1 MSDTFKNQL
10 VNMGTRAAAF
20 QARLRCL
27 HDSHVRLLQNTQPA
41 PSGDDI
47 ANNIKYFVQTLLAVL
62 KDVRTS
68 PHDLIRDPSEDPT
81 RMSAYPNLEYGN
93 LYNALTMLI
102 DVAPCVQCGQIAFGK
117 YLLQG
122 LCCLLPFL
130 DKDLIDNLPYL
141 VSSTM
146 SVLPTALH
154 QDIINALC
162 YYILP
167 FTITRR
173 TADEECQACQAV
185 SSVIMMVLQYSHNP
199 AHHCQLLECLMTLKH
214 NVVKDILCVIAYGT
228 SVSRSSAAKLL
239 FYYWPAFDP
248 NLFDR
253 KVLLSKLTNDMV
265 PFVCQ
270 CDQCPNTGNAEAAK
284 VCFDHGISTSYAAER
299 APPLYLCIECANEIH
314 RKHANLEFGDI
325 LHPMQQVSMVCE
337 NKNCRSTDKA
347 AFSIC
352 FSTECASYNGY
363 HPIRYCA
370 QCHSNRHN
378 SRRGGDHVVHR
389 SLQIIWQMDPEIQM
403 HMVESVISLL
413 REAKP
418 LNFEPGKDGTD
429 PKKNGDNGTPDTISL
444 EERQMLGRYG
454 IWLLV
459 GRCTPTPEM
468 PVEVLGRILS
478 MLFHWFH
485 VTACSYDV
493 GSQIES
499 TIEKLK
505 VEHVC
510 NWLKEIC
517 RLHYNVFISCLL
529 PHPPEY
535 ARVGGHWETL
545 ASRTSH
551 LKEGL
556 QRLICLV
563 PYEVITSEIWDY
575 VMPHWME
582 AITNDVGE
590 KELIELKIVLSK
602 ILDPE
607 MSPLGF
613 DAKTMYNFVA
623 MRFEKTTAKVQQQAL
638 HWLQILTKL
647 GILIPLVQLFAMFGD
662 GVRIMKYGVQHELMR
677 EKEGQTK
684 SPKTPSKEQ
693 KNELGNPPRR
703 SSISP
708 VVEDDSGN
716 TSAISDDEAPTN
728 RHMEFSTDAEHN
740 LTCCILMLDILL
752 KQMELQDVEQHMGI
766 HTSVCENVSR
776 LIKCMVTAARVGL
789 SSHVCSLKVAE
800 CAYCEA
806 SIMWHQLSTKL
817 VQFMAPLNPV
827 RAPDVP
833 IEDIIEEEKSSRKS
847 PPESDKEKSRDRDVS
862 LSMAPLP
869 IPLGPLGGFADILK
883 LDQFFSDD
891 GKIIIMAGPVP
902 VAVPQPEPH
911 SVGGVL
917 VHMPH
922 VCSNNDNGRSVG
934 SIELRKVHATDEIM
948 TATVE
953 TVSEQLDLA
962 SILPADRAI
971 ARSITLSDADVGS
984 ANVSVT
990 KASVIGENGGANGST
1005 AGGAGENGSVSDDEE
1020 DEEDGEDFWHTS
1032 VGKFKFTLEQ
1042 LPQTLQYIH
1051 QLLTEIP
1058 TIKKP
1063 EILYY
1068 ILQCLNV
1075 MALHGDALAKAARE
1089 HRGFF
1094 IWCQENLLIRNL
1106 WELCNA
1112 EHSHICQAGVP
1123 LLLHCIT
1130 LPLGSDVFWRVVQE
1144 AFHDTDWRVR
1154 FTAVERVTVIT
1165 RFMDSTPLR
1174 TEVGLQTA
1182 LATAF
1187 CHLIASMDDINVYV
1201 AQRATL
1207 YIGTIHDTAI
1217 RSLLFCLESQFDLFI
1232 VDRPVVLQSVY
1243 QLHNSLSDRRILT
1256 WEFFL
1261 NRFDTLFVEA
1271 QINLEKCGDISYLR
1285 DLRNS
1290 ENGSEALS
1298 SKILKAREA
1307 LSQSDT
1313 SGSMAKTL
1321 SASFGTK
1328 WPYKRT
1334 MSAPASMIPRQDSKF
1349 VPEKEKIYSR
1359 QISAPILK
1367 RKTSRFGLGQ
1377 FLGSSGNHANV
1388 TSHSY
1393 ASSSH
1398 PPTQHT
1404 RGGHNHSHP
1413 YAHPHSSHATTSSK
1427 HYSSTIASTTQ
1438 PCPVHNPCTTN
1449 TTTTTTSISHSHFFF
1464 SSNSPSTS
1472 TNTFTTHFAHFT
1484 SSNALPPTSQP
1495 QSVATFS
1502 TLASSASHSQS
1513 HQYLVHCV
1521 APTPNQTFIA
1531 HSPMPTL
1538 REAEPPQSSMH
1549 ILSTQKSS
1557 LPPHQSHH
1565 ASYHSHFQKHPSAP
1579 NLLPPPSVTAM
1590 PSPSPATSTNPLLH
1604 CTCDGGGPGGAGI
1617 GGSGSGSGGGGG
1629 GASSNA
1635 PASAHQDGHIHSLG
1649 GINDDNLI
1657 GLLSRITELEES
1669 DRETIHLLVFLLM
1682 QFMSRTDQAFPSED
1696 KPISKTQNIVL
1707 KHLFLLLGHN
1717 QIDKTFHTAPEN
1729 LRASA
1734 VFNAF
1739 LANLPQVLD
1748 QNHLI
1753 GGLILPSIMQIILYA
1768 PNPSNTAADCYQ
1780 NLVFNYSL
1788 WYLEQYPRR
1797 NWMLTILVVLYKYS
1811 YTQPPHS
1818 AYVISA
1824 MRMVMNSL
1832 RNHFHQCRR
1841 IPTTTILDIQGASRS
1856 RDVSQPSL
1864 GTDPDEKDPS
1874 PPASPMFPSEGTSA
1888 ASKSKGQNVAF
1899 TPKLQHAFRKYND
1912 SSLEADETESE
1923 LVAIPESDLSD
1934 STLHGSSA
1942 PGSFDDTVHY
1952 DETPLS
1958 KGDIQR
1964 SRAMRAIEYEE
1975 KTTKPHHKSMI
1986 TTKTGDTY
1994 TTKIRTSGAQEAV
2007 STTVVTTHARHS
2019 LQEGVRMIV
2028 TPLVGTDTAAE
2039 TAIVSPPVDV
2049 HRAITVRNKSL
2060 ENAAAST
2067 SKMFAAIATNHLKAL
2082 GALQDIQTKSSD
2094 SNSKS
2099 LTSSNGNRSTNSST
2113 ESSDKR
2119 QQQQQQPCTSQ
2130 QTQQQHQA
2138 AISKKPIGR
2147 HKTIVECSAGTSSS
2161 STGTDDSRLSA
2172 NHKKPTGKSLKRSDK
2187 AYGSPD
2193 SPLSKMSVMPNP
2205 VDEMDATK
2213 LPAPKSIAALEIPTP
2228 ERLLPIGTHE
2238 SVGGLVERMREGLNL
2253 PDISHLKQDSLDVSE
2268 STKDDVTPS
2277 SRTTSPRRLIK
2288 QVALESPPNAG
2299 IAGQQDLHSSIL
2311 KSVTQ
2316 EVRSATSAAATTSIS
2331 GTHITTK
2338 PEAPKRPR
2346 QKLAPFN
2353 VDASAIP
2360 DVRSRFAGA
2369 WPPPPYQPPEEVDDD
2384 GEESNENGN
2393 GHSSAAAQPNRVSS
2407 RRVGDYTVCDR
2418 CTDCGALIEEYT
2430 DEDIGILIV
2439 ILGTFIHREPAMA
2452 APFLPEILT
2461 LTSRICLTSTHSWQG
2476 ENGPALVCSA
2486 QAVALQFIRCV
2497 LHQLAPNGIFLQVF
2511 QTQVKMKVRHNS
2523 FRSIARALQDF
2534 QELNATHPI
2543 YMVCESLQSKKSLP
2557 IEQLPVI
2564 FRNMA
2569 EYLQC
2574 VPTELTTGPGVWQQ
2588 AMQAMESLLRQVIV
2602 LLPNLDNP
2610 EHLLGIMV
2618 ATLKLNIVPKTLL
2631 DPYSKI
2637 MGFCVQNTNLE
2648 YNSLYELC
2656 TLNMRTFS
2664 KDRDKMLLC
2673 RQLIFEFVQ
2682 ALKFKT
2688 NIPDNNLLMIIGF
2701 VLHDAGGALPPGTIA
2716 GLPETAP
2723 PLTTNAADCMRQYV
2737 NDVIDF
2743 LADFHTLSKIKNFKN
2758 GHVQN
2763 GLGEDTLGGVLKGA
2777 VAQYLALEM
2786 SRGNTRDNKSSS
2798 RYLPWLNNAPSSLQQ
2813 GPKEFT
2819 ECVGHM
2825 RLLSWLLLGSLTH
2838 LALTQRRNEH
2848 HTVPIPLQQVPP
2860 TVPPAAVHYQHHH
2873 QHPSATAPIAM
2884 PVSQESSCHIADHI
2898 QVIFAGFAEQSKTSV
2913 LHMSSLFHAFTL
2925 CQLWTV
2931 YLEHIAR
2938 TSSNAE
2944 GNTMGV
2950 LFEFWAKVTPCI
2962 LQLVSHARP
2971 PKESAGANVGSGGIA
2986 DFTQNPN
2993 AKTPNAK
3000 LSEMVNLHFLSLLEA
3015 LKETNSTILGKLL
3028 PLWSPVLSSQTQLS
3042 DTLHV
3047 RLQNVRDYAP
3057 DYVEQQTH
3065 PSDALLKWLQRLQF
3079 KMGQIELQASTA
3091 TQFYSI

>member
-1 MSDTFKNQL
+1 MTGSFKVQL
-10 VNMGTRAAAF
+10 INMGTRAAAF
-20 QARLRCL
+20 QAKLRAL
-27 HDSHVRLLQNTQPA
+27 HDYHVRLLHNVLPA
-41 PSGDDI
+41 PSGVDI
-47 ANNIKYFVQTLLAVL
+47 ANNIKYFSQTLLTVL

-68 PHDLIRDPSEDPT
+68 PHELIRDPHEDPT

-102 DVAPCVQCGQIAFGK
+102 DVAPCIQYGQIVFGK
-117 YLLQG
+117 ALLQ
-122 LCCLLPFL
+122 CLSCILPFL

-141 VSSTM
+141 VSSTI
-146 SVLPTALH
+146 SVLPPALH
-154 QDIINALC
+154 QDIVNALC

-173 TADEECQACQAV
+173 SSDEQECQACQSV
-185 SSVIMMVLQYSHNP
+185 SSVIMMVLQYSNNP

-214 NVVKDILCVIAYGT
+214 NVVKDILCVVAYGT
-228 SVSRSSAAKLL
+228 AVSRSSAAKLL
-239 FYYWPAFDP
+239 FYYWPAFDA

-253 KVLLSKLTNDMV
+253 KVLLSKLTNDLV
-265 PFVCQ
+265 PFTCQ
-270 CDQCPNTGNAEAAK
+270 REHCPNAGNAEAAK
-284 VCFDHGISTSYAAER
+284 VCYDHSISIAYAPDCP
-299 APPLYLCIECANEIH
+299 PPLYLCIECANEIH
-314 RKHANLEFGDI
+314 REHANLEFGDI

-337 NKNCRSTDKA
+337 NKNCRSNEKS

-352 FSTECASYNGY
+352 FSTECATFNGN
-363 HPIRYCA
+363 HPIRYCS

-389 SLQIIWQMDPEIQM
+389 SLQPAWQMDPEMQM
-403 HMVESVISLL
+403 HMVESVVSLL
-413 REAKP
+413 RESKP
-418 LNFEPGKDGTD
+418 LNFEPGKESSSSEA
-429 PKKNGDNGTPDTISL
+429 KKNGSAATADNISR
-444 EERQMLGRYG
+444 EERQRLGRYG

-459 GRCTPTPEM
+459 GRCTPTADT

-485 VTACSYDV
+485 VTAYSYDAAGQV
-493 GSQIES
+493 ES

-505 VEHVC
+505 VDHVC

-517 RLHYNVFISCLL
+517 RIHYNVFIACLL

-551 LKEGL
+551 LKEGM

-582 AITNDVGE
+582 AITNDVAE
-590 KELIELKIVLSK
+590 KELNELKIVLSK

-613 DAKTMYNFVA
+613 DGKTMYNFVA
-623 MRFEKTTAKVQQQAL
+623 IRFEKTTAKVQQQAL

-647 GILIPLVQLFAMFGD
+647 EILIPLVQLFAMFGD
-662 GVRIMKYGVQHELMR
+662 GVRIMKYGIQHELMR
-677 EKEGQTK
+677 EKDAAQLQLPKAPKVPCKETK
-684 SPKTPSKEQ
+684 AEMA
-693 KNELGNPPRR
+693 NPPRR

-728 RHMEFSTDAEHN
+728 RHTEFSTDAEHN

-789 SSHVCSLKVAE
+789 SSHVCALKVAE

-806 SIMWHQLSTKL
+806 SIMWHQLATKL

-827 RAPDVP
+827 RPPDVP

-847 PPESDKEKSRDRDVS
+847 PPESDKEKTRDVS

-869 IPLGPLGGFADILK
+869 IPLGPLGGFADIFK

-922 VCSNNDNGRSVG
+922 VCSNNENGHSVD
-934 SIELRKVHATDEIM
+934 SNELRKVHATDEIM

-962 SILPADRAI
+962 SILPTDRAI

-990 KASVIGENGGANGST
+990 KASVMGENGANGST
-1005 AGGAGENGSVSDDEE
+1005 ACGGENGSGSDE
-1020 DEEDGEDFWHTS
+1020 DEEEEDSDDFWHTS
-1032 VGKFKFTLEQ
+1032 VGKFKFTLDT
-1042 LPQTLQYIH
+1042 LPQPLQYIH

-1068 ILQCLNV
+1068 VLQCLNT
-1075 MALHGDALAKAARE
+1075 MALHGDALAKAAKE
-1089 HRGFF
+1089 QRGFF
-1094 IWCQENLLIRNL
+1094 IWCQENLLIKNL

-1112 EHSHICQAGVP
+1112 EHSHICQVGVP

-1174 TEVGLQTA
+1174 SEVGLQTA

-1243 QLHNSLSDRRILT
+1243 QLHNSLSDRKLLG
-1256 WEFFL
+1256 WDFFL

-1290 ENGSEALS
+1290 DNGSEALS
-1298 SKILKAREA
+1298 AKILKAREA

-1334 MSAPASMIPRQDSKF
+1334 MSAPASMAPRQDSKF

-1359 QISAPILK
+1359 QVSAPILK
-1367 RKTSRFGLGQ
+1367 RKTSRFGL
-1377 FLGSSGNHANV
+1377 
-1388 TSHSY
+1388 
-1393 ASSSH
+1393 
-1398 PPTQHT
+1398 
-1404 RGGHNHSHP
+1404 
-1413 YAHPHSSHATTSSK
+1413 
-1427 HYSSTIASTTQ
+1427 
-1438 PCPVHNPCTTN
+1438 
-1449 TTTTTTSISHSHFFF
+1449 
-1464 SSNSPSTS
+1464 
-1472 TNTFTTHFAHFT
+1472 
-1484 SSNALPPTSQP
+1484 
-1495 QSVATFS
+1495 
-1502 TLASSASHSQS
+1502 
-1513 HQYLVHCV
+1513 
-1521 APTPNQTFIA
+1521 
-1531 HSPMPTL
+1531 
-1538 REAEPPQSSMH
+1538 
-1549 ILSTQKSS
+1549 
-1557 LPPHQSHH
+1557 
-1565 ASYHSHFQKHPSAP
+1565 
-1579 NLLPPPSVTAM
+1579 
-1590 PSPSPATSTNPLLH
+1590 
-1604 CTCDGGGPGGAGI
+1604 
-1617 GGSGSGSGGGGG
+1617 
-1629 GASSNA
+1629 
-1635 PASAHQDGHIHSLG
+1635 DGHIHSLG
-1649 GINDDNLI
+1649 GLNDENLI

-1669 DRETIHLLVFLLM
+1669 DRETIHLLVFMLM

-1696 KPISKTQNIVL
+1696 KPVTRTQNIVL

-1717 QIDKTFHTAPEN
+1717 QIDKTFHTTPES
-1729 LRASA
+1729 LRVSA

-1753 GGLILPSIMQIILYA
+1753 GGLILPSVMQIILYA
-1768 PNPSNTAADCYQ
+1768 PYPTNTSGESYQ
-1780 NLVFNYSL
+1780 NIVFNYSL
-1788 WYLEQYPRR
+1788 WHLEQYPRR
-1797 NWMLTILVVLYKYS
+1797 NWLFTLLVVLYKYS
-1811 YTQPPHS
+1811 YTQPPLS
-1818 AYVISA
+1818 GYIISGI
-1824 MRMVMNSL
+1824 RMIMNSL
-1832 RNHFHQCRR
+1832 RGHFHQCRR
-1841 IPTTTILDIQGASRS
+1841 IPTTTILDIQGVGGAARS

-1864 GTDPDEKDPS
+1864 GTDPDDKEAS
-1874 PPASPMFPSEGTSA
+1874 PPVSPMFPSEATSA
-1888 ASKSKGQNVAF
+1888 ASKSKGNVAF

-1912 SSLEADETESE
+1912 SSLDADETESE

-1934 STLHGSSA
+1934 STLHGSA
-1942 PGSFDDTVHY
+1942 PGSFDDTIHFEDVMP
-1952 DETPLS
+1952 TRKRL
-1958 KGDIQR
+1958 
-1964 SRAMRAIEYEE
+1964 EYTEE
-1975 KTTKPHHKSMI
+1975 KSTKSHKSMI
-1986 TTKTGDTY
+1986 TTKVGDTY
-1994 TTKIRTSGAQEAV
+1994 TTKIKATTTSE
-2007 STTVVTTHARHS
+2007 TLVTTRHS

-2028 TPLVGTDTAAE
+2028 TPLVAAETTE

-2049 HRAITVRNKSL
+2049 HRAVTVRNKSL

-2082 GALQDIQTKSSD
+2082 GALQDVPGTADRKPGSSSGSGSRSVNGNATAAPAPTAAPTKS
-2094 SNSKS
+2094 
-2099 LTSSNGNRSTNSST
+2099 
-2113 ESSDKR
+2113 
-2119 QQQQQQPCTSQ
+2119 
-2130 QTQQQHQA
+2130 
-2138 AISKKPIGR
+2138 IGR

-2161 STGTDDSRLSA
+2161 SMDDSR
-2172 NHKKPTGKSLKRSDK
+2172 HQKKSQTKSLKRTDK
-2187 AYGSPD
+2187 NYGSPD

-2205 VDEMDATK
+2205 RDEMDAAMQG
-2213 LPAPKSIAALEIPTP
+2213 LPPPKNIAALEIPTP
-2228 ERLLPIGTHE
+2228 ERLLPIGTQDT
-2238 SVGGLVERMREGLNL
+2238 VAALVERVREGLNL

-2277 SRTTSPRRLIK
+2277 SRTNSPRRLIK
-2288 QVALESPPNAG
+2288 QVALESPPNPNAPSTS
-2299 IAGQQDLHSSIL
+2299 QQPTQPPADLHTSIL
-2311 KSVTQ
+2311 KNVQQ
-2316 EVRSATSAAATTSIS
+2316 ELKQSAGGAPAGGAAGGGLTSSNSI
-2331 GTHITTK
+2331 
-2338 PEAPKRPR
+2338 KRPR

-2353 VDASAIP
+2353 VDTNAIP
-2360 DVRSRFAGA
+2360 DIRSRFAGS
-2369 WPPPPYQPPEEVDDD
+2369 WPPPPFQPAEPDPDDEGDD
-2384 GEESNENGN
+2384 GVGEATN
-2393 GHSSAAAQPNRVSS
+2393 GHGTSHGTAHVPRGSA
-2407 RRVGDYTVCDR
+2407 RRVGDYTIVER
-2418 CTDCGALIEEYT
+2418 CSDCGAHIEEYT
-2430 DEDIGILIV
+2430 DEEIGIFIV
-2439 ILGTFIHREPAMA
+2439 ILGAFIHREPAMA

-2461 LTSRICLTSTHSWQG
+2461 MTSRICLSSTHSWQG
-2476 ENGPALVCSA
+2476 ENGPPLACSA

-2511 QTQVKMKVRHNS
+2511 QTQMKMKIRHNH
-2523 FRSIARALQDF
+2523 FRSIAKALQDF
-2534 QELNATHPI
+2534 QDLNATSPI
-2543 YMVCESLQSKKSLP
+2543 YMVCESLTSKKALP
-2557 IEQLPVI
+2557 VDQLPVI

-2569 EYLQC
+2569 EYLNLQC
-2574 VPTELTTGPGVWQQ
+2574 VPAEAGVGLAMWSQ

-2602 LLPNLDNP
+2602 IMPSLTNAEYMLD
-2610 EHLLGIMV
+2610 IIA
-2618 ATLKLNIVPKTLL
+2618 ATLRLNCVPKTLL

-2637 MGFCVQNTNLE
+2637 MAYCVQHTNLE
-2648 YNSLYELC
+2648 YQTVYELC
-2656 TLNMRTFS
+2656 TLNTRSFS
-2664 KDRDKMLLC
+2664 KDRDKNLLC
-2673 RQLIFEFVQ
+2673 RQMIFEFVQ
-2682 ALKFKT
+2682 ALKFKS
-2688 NIPDNNLLMIIGF
+2688 NIPDHNLLVIIGV
-2701 VLHDAGGALPPGTIA
+2701 VLLDAGGTLPPGS
-2716 GLPETAP
+2716 AP
-2723 PLTTNAADCMRQYV
+2723 GMPDAAPMLTTNSADCLRQYI

-2743 LADFHTLSKIKNFKN
+2743 LADFHTLSKIKHLKN
-2758 GHVQN
+2758 GQTSN

-2786 SRGNTRDNKSSS
+2786 SRGNSRDNRAVS

-2838 LALTQRRNEH
+2838 MVLMQRRQET
-2848 HTVPIPLQQVPP
+2848 HTIPTPP
-2860 TVPPAAVHYQHHH
+2860 PNPPPGQGQAPAASVHYQH
-2873 QHPSATAPIAM
+2873 QGVTYSQ
-2884 PVSQESSCHIADHI
+2884 PVPQEASCHIADHI

-2931 YLEHIAR
+2931 YLEQMAHNT
-2938 TSSNAE
+2938 TSNVE
-2944 GNTMGV
+2944 GGTLGV

-2962 LQLVSHARP
+2962 LQLVSHAKP
-2971 PKESAGANVGSGGIA
+2971 TINKDQPQSSVDFQTQSANS
-2986 DFTQNPN
+2986 
-2993 AKTPNAK
+2993 K

-3015 LKETNSTILGKLL
+3015 LKDTNSTVLGKLL
-3028 PLWSPVLSSQTQLS
+3028 PMWSPVLSSQTQLS

-3047 RLQNVRDYAP
+3047 RLQNVRDCAP
-3057 DYVEQQTH
+3057 DYEEQQAFR
-3065 PSDALLKWLQRLQF
+3065 SEALLKWLQRLQF

>member
-1 MSDTFKNQL
+1 MTGSFKVQL
-10 VNMGTRAAAF
+10 INMGTRAAAF
-20 QARLRCL
+20 QAKLRCL
-27 HDSHVRLLQNTQPA
+27 HEYHVRLLHNILPA
-41 PSGDDI
+41 PSGVDI
-47 ANNIKYFVQTLLAVL
+47 ANNIKYFSQTLLTVL

-93 LYNALTMLI
+93 LYNALTILI
-102 DVAPCVQCGQIAFGK
+102 DVAPCIQYGQIVFGK
-117 YLLQG
+117 ALLQC
-122 LCCLLPFL
+122 LCCILPFL

-141 VSSTM
+141 ASSTI
-146 SVLPTALH
+146 SVLPPALY
-154 QDIINALC
+154 QDIVNALC

-167 FTITRR
+167 FTITRKN
-173 TADEECQACQAV
+173 ADEQESQACQSV
-185 SSVIMMVLQYSHNP
+185 SSVIMMILQYSNNP

-214 NVVKDILCVIAYGT
+214 NVVKDILCVTAYGT
-228 SVSRSSAAKLL
+228 SAARFAAAKLL

-253 KVLLSKLTNDMV
+253 KVLLSKLTNDLV

-270 CDQCPNTGNAEAAK
+270 REHCPNSGNAEAGK
-284 VCFDHGISTSYAAER
+284 VCFDHSISITYAPDCP
-299 APPLYLCIECANEIH
+299 PPLYLCIECANEIH
-314 RKHANLEFGDI
+314 REHANLTFGDI

-337 NKNCRSTDKA
+337 NKNCRSTEKS

-352 FSTECASYNGY
+352 FSTECASYNGN

-378 SRRGGDHVVHR
+378 SRRGIDHVVHR
-389 SLQIIWQMDPEIQM
+389 SLPPAWQMDAEMQM
-403 HMVESVISLL
+403 HMVECVISLL

-418 LNFEPGKDGTD
+418 LNFEPGKESAEM
-429 PKKNGDNGTPDTISL
+429 KKNGSSGSTAGTAYAPNGLVPDNISP
-444 EERQMLGRYG
+444 EERQQLGRYG

-459 GRCTPTPEM
+459 GRCSPTADT
-468 PVEVLGRILS
+468 PVEILGRILS

-485 VTACSYDV
+485 VTAYSYDA
-493 GSQIES
+493 GQIES

-505 VEHVC
+505 TDHVVG
-510 NWLKEIC
+510 WLKEIC
-517 RLHYNVFISCLL
+517 RIHYNVFISCLL

-582 AITNDVGE
+582 AITNDVAE
-590 KELIELKIVLSK
+590 KELNDLKIVLSK

-623 MRFEKTTAKVQQQAL
+623 IRFEKTTAKVQQQAL
-638 HWLQILTKL
+638 HWLQILSKL
-647 GILIPLVQLFAMFGD
+647 GILIPLNQLFAMFED
-662 GVRIMKYGVQHELMR
+662 GVRIMKYGIQQELMR
-677 EKEGQTK
+677 EKECKGAAKTA
-684 SPKTPSKEQ
+684 PKDGKTDV
-693 KNELGNPPRR
+693 NNPPRR

-728 RHMEFSTDAEHN
+728 RHTEFSTDAEHN

-752 KQMELQDVEQHMGI
+752 KQMELQDIEQHMGI
-766 HTSVCENVSR
+766 YTSVCENVSR
-776 LIKCMVTAARVGL
+776 LLKCMVTAARVGL
-789 SSHVCSLKVAE
+789 SSHVCSLKE

-806 SIMWHQLSTKL
+806 SIMWHQLSTKI
-817 VQFMAPLNPV
+817 VQFMAPLNPS
-827 RAPDVP
+827 RPPDLP
-833 IEDIIEEEKSSRKS
+833 LEDIIEEEKSSRKS
-847 PPESDKEKSRDRDVS
+847 PPEGDKEKTRERDVS

-869 IPLGPLGGFADILK
+869 IPLGPLGGFSAHAPY
-883 LDQFFSDD
+883 FTDD

-922 VCSNNDNGRSVG
+922 VCSNNSNGQTIET
-934 SIELRKVHATDEIM
+934 IELRKVQATDEIM

-962 SILPADRAI
+962 SLLPADRAV

-990 KASVIGENGGANGST
+990 KASVIGENGVNGST
-1005 AGGAGENGSVSDDEE
+1005 GGACVDNASLSDEDEE
-1020 DEEDGEDFWHTS
+1020 DEDGDDFWHTS
-1032 VGKFKFTLEQ
+1032 VGKFKFALDQ
-1042 LPQTLQYIH
+1042 LPQPLQYIH

-1063 EILYY
+1063 DILYY

-1075 MALHGDALAKAARE
+1075 MALHGDALSKAAKE

-1094 IWCQENLLIRNL
+1094 IWCQENLLIKNL
-1106 WELCNA
+1106 WDLCNA
-1112 EHSHICQAGVP
+1112 EQSHICQVCVP

-1165 RFMDSTPLR
+1165 RFMDSIPLR

-1243 QLHNSLSDRRILT
+1243 QLHNSLSDRKVLT

-1271 QINLEKCGDISYLR
+1271 QITLEKGGDIAYLR

-1313 SGSMAKTL
+1313 TTGSMAKTL

-1334 MSAPASMIPRQDSKF
+1334 LSAPASMVPRQDSKF
-1349 VPEKEKIYSR
+1349 GEYWKRKIYCFTLFFDLRQITYQYGLYIYINIFFFFLVPDKEKIYSR

-1367 RKTSRFGLGQ
+1367 RKTSRFGL
-1377 FLGSSGNHANV
+1377 
-1388 TSHSY
+1388 
-1393 ASSSH
+1393 
-1398 PPTQHT
+1398 
-1404 RGGHNHSHP
+1404 
-1413 YAHPHSSHATTSSK
+1413 
-1427 HYSSTIASTTQ
+1427 
-1438 PCPVHNPCTTN
+1438 
-1449 TTTTTTSISHSHFFF
+1449 
-1464 SSNSPSTS
+1464 
-1472 TNTFTTHFAHFT
+1472 
-1484 SSNALPPTSQP
+1484 
-1495 QSVATFS
+1495 
-1502 TLASSASHSQS
+1502 
-1513 HQYLVHCV
+1513 
-1521 APTPNQTFIA
+1521 
-1531 HSPMPTL
+1531 
-1538 REAEPPQSSMH
+1538 
-1549 ILSTQKSS
+1549 
-1557 LPPHQSHH
+1557 
-1565 ASYHSHFQKHPSAP
+1565 
-1579 NLLPPPSVTAM
+1579 
-1590 PSPSPATSTNPLLH
+1590 
-1604 CTCDGGGPGGAGI
+1604 
-1617 GGSGSGSGGGGG
+1617 
-1629 GASSNA
+1629 
-1635 PASAHQDGHIHSLG
+1635 DGHIHSLG
-1649 GINDDNLI
+1649 GLNDDNI
-1657 GLLSRITELEES
+1657 MGLLSRITELEES

-1696 KPISKTQNIVL
+1696 KPISKTQSIVL

-1717 QIDKTFHTAPEN
+1717 QLDKTFHATAEC

-1753 GGLILPSIMQIILYA
+1753 GGHILPTVMQVILYA
-1768 PNPSNTAADCYQ
+1768 PNPHNLTGDAYQ
-1780 NLVFNYSL
+1780 KQVFNYSL
-1788 WYLEQYPRR
+1788 WHLEQYPRR
-1797 NWMLTILVVLYKYS
+1797 NWIFTMLVILYKYS
-1811 YTQPPHS
+1811 YTQPPQSSYTNS
-1818 AYVISA
+1818 AIRV
-1824 MRMVMNSL
+1824 VMNSL

-1841 IPTTTILDIQGASRS
+1841 IPTTILDIPGTTRS

-1864 GTDPDEKDPS
+1864 GTDPDDKEQS
-1874 PPASPMFPSEGTSA
+1874 PPASPMFPSEGTSG
-1888 ASKSKGQNVAF
+1888 ASKGKGQNVAF
-1899 TPKLQHAFRKYND
+1899 TPKLQHAFRKYTD
-1912 SSLEADETESE
+1912 SSLDADETESE

-1934 STLHGSSA
+1934 STLQGSSA
-1942 PGSFDDTVHY
+1942 PGSFDDTMH
-1952 DETPLS
+1952 L
-1958 KGDIQR
+1958 
-1964 SRAMRAIEYEE
+1964 EE
-1975 KTTKPHHKSMI
+1975 ITTTKVEVLKQRKTSELHDEKSSKTLKSMI

-1994 TTKIRTSGAQEAV
+1994 TTKIKATAADTV
-2007 STTVVTTHARHS
+2007 STTIVTTHSRHS

-2028 TPLVGTDTAAE
+2028 TPLVARETTE
-2039 TAIVSPPVDV
+2039 TAIISPPVDV
-2049 HRAITVRNKSL
+2049 HRAITVRNKTFSDSG
-2060 ENAAAST
+2060 ATST

-2082 GALQDIQTKSSD
+2082 GTLQDTQFKVVDAKGSQA
-2094 SNSKS
+2094 
-2099 LTSSNGNRSTNSST
+2099 SSNGSRSTNGSS
-2113 ESSDKR
+2113 EGSEKR
-2119 QQQQQQPCTSQ
+2119 GAAKAKMIE
-2130 QTQQQHQA
+2130 TQQSLVSA
-2138 AISKKPIGR
+2138 RKVMGR
-2147 HKTIVECSAGTSSS
+2147 QKTIVECNASSS
-2161 STGTDDSRLSA
+2161 SPGTDDSRLSA
-2172 NHKKPTGKSLKRSDK
+2172 NHKTKPQSKTLKRSEK

-2193 SPLSKMSVMPNP
+2193 SPLSKMNVMPNP
-2205 VDEMDATK
+2205 TDELDSSC
-2213 LPAPKSIAALEIPTP
+2213 LPTPKSITSLEIPTP
-2228 ERLLPIGTHE
+2228 ERLLPIGPQQ
-2238 SVGGLVERMREGLNL
+2238 SVTAIVERVREGLHL
-2253 PDISHLKQDSLDVSE
+2253 PDISHLKQDSLDASE
-2268 STKDDVTPS
+2268 SMKDDVTS
-2277 SRTTSPRRLIK
+2277 NSCTNSPRRLIK
-2288 QVALESPPNAG
+2288 QVALEESLICGGNNMNKEETTDHHTSLLKTMKLKVRMNSNSGDGENVVAG
-2299 IAGQQDLHSSIL
+2299 PAQMPTSSHT
-2311 KSVTQ
+2311 KSD
-2316 EVRSATSAAATTSIS
+2316 SS
-2331 GTHITTK
+2331 
-2338 PEAPKRPR
+2338 KRPR
-2346 QKLAPFN
+2346 QKMAPFN
-2353 VDASAIP
+2353 MDMNILP
-2360 DVRSRFAGA
+2360 DMRSRYAGSF
-2369 WPPPPYQPPEEVDDD
+2369 PPPPYQSPDEQFDELED
-2384 GEESNENGN
+2384 GQENGGTQQS
-2393 GHSSAAAQPNRVSS
+2393 GHQPNRVST
-2407 RRVGDYTVCDR
+2407 RRVGDYAVCER
-2418 CTDCGALIEEYT
+2418 CSECGALIEEYT
-2430 DEDIGILIV
+2430 DEEVGLLIV

-2461 LTSRICLTSTHSWQG
+2461 ITAKISSTSTFAWQG
-2476 ENGPALVCSA
+2476 ENGPPLVCSA
-2486 QAVALQFIRCV
+2486 QAVALQFLRCV
-2497 LHQLAPNGIFLQVF
+2497 LHQLTPNGIFLQIL
-2511 QTQVKMKVRHNS
+2511 QTDVIKKIRRNT
-2523 FRSIARALQDF
+2523 FRSIVKALQDF
-2534 QELNATHPI
+2534 QELNASSPV
-2543 YMVCESLQSKKSLP
+2543 YMVCEALQAKKSLP
-2557 IEQLPVI
+2557 LELLPVI

-2574 VPTELTTGPGVWQQ
+2574 IPVDSNISPAAWIQATTSL
-2588 AMQAMESLLRQVIV
+2588 ENLLRQVLV
-2602 LLPNLDNP
+2602 HLPTVTNHENLLSL
-2610 EHLLGIMV
+2610 IV
-2618 ATLKLNIVPKTLL
+2618 ATLRLNCVPKTLL

-2637 MGFCVQNTNLE
+2637 LAYCVQHTNLE
-2648 YNSLYELC
+2648 YHVLYDIC
-2656 TLNMRTFS
+2656 IYGRSFS
-2664 KDRDKMLLC
+2664 RDRDKQYLC
-2673 RQLIFEFVQ
+2673 RQLIFEFIQ
-2682 ALKFKT
+2682 ALKFKIS
-2688 NIPDNNLLMIIGF
+2688 IPDHNLLMIIGF
-2701 VLHDAGGALPPGTIA
+2701 VLLDAGCAFPPGTLQGIPD
-2716 GLPETAP
+2716 LPPA
-2723 PLTTNAADCMRQYV
+2723 LTTNAAECLRQYI

-2743 LADFHTLSKIKNFKN
+2743 LADFHTLNKIKNFKN
-2758 GHVQN
+2758 SQTQN
-2763 GLGEDTLGGVLKGA
+2763 GLSEDTLGGVLKGA
-2777 VAQYLALEM
+2777 VSQYLAMEM
-2786 SRGNTRDNKSSS
+2786 SRGNSRDNKAVA
-2798 RYLPWLNNAPSSLQQ
+2798 RYLPWLYNAPSSLQQ

-2838 LALTQRRNEH
+2838 MALMQRRSTVH
-2848 HTVPIPLQQVPP
+2848 IAGVTPAHTTGNSALLHNQPYQPVPQD
-2860 TVPPAAVHYQHHH
+2860 A
-2873 QHPSATAPIAM
+2873 
-2884 PVSQESSCHIADHI
+2884 SCHIADHI
-2898 QVIFAGFAEQSKTSV
+2898 QVIFAGFAEQSKASV

-2931 YLEHIAR
+2931 YLEQIAHA
-2938 TSSNAE
+2938 SNNSE

-2962 LQLVSHARP
+2962 LQLVSHSKP
-2971 PKESAGANVGSGGIA
+2971 PKDTTGEFS
-2986 DFTQNPN
+2986 QNS
-2993 AKTPNAK
+2993 NAK

-3015 LKETNSTILGKLL
+3015 LRETNSTVLSKLL

-3057 DYVEQQTH
+3057 DYQEQQTQQ
-3065 PSDALLKWLQRLQF
+3065 SRILLRWLQRLQF

>member
-1 MSDTFKNQL
+1 MTGSFKVQL
-10 VNMGTRAAAF
+10 INMGTRAAAF
-20 QARLRCL
+20 QAKLRAL
-27 HDSHVRLLQNTQPA
+27 HEYHVRLLHNVLPA
-41 PSGDDI
+41 PSGVDI
-47 ANNIKYFVQTLLAVL
+47 ANNIKYFSQTLLTVL

-68 PHDLIRDPSEDPT
+68 PHELIRDPLEDPT

-102 DVAPCVQCGQIAFGK
+102 DVAPCIQYGQIVFGK
-117 YLLQG
+117 ALLQ
-122 LCCLLPFL
+122 CLSCILPFL

-141 VSSTM
+141 VSSTI
-146 SVLPTALH
+146 SVLPPALH
-154 QDIINALC
+154 QDIVNALC

-173 TADEECQACQAV
+173 SSDEQECQACQSV
-185 SSVIMMVLQYSHNP
+185 SSVIMMVLQYSNNP

-214 NVVKDILCVIAYGT
+214 NVVKDILCVVAYGT
-228 SVSRSSAAKLL
+228 AVSRYAAAKLL

-253 KVLLSKLTNDMV
+253 KVLLSKLTNDLV
-265 PFVCQ
+265 PFTCQ
-270 CDQCPNTGNAEAAK
+270 REHCPNAGNAEAAK
-284 VCFDHGISTSYAAER
+284 VCYDHNISITYAPDCP
-299 APPLYLCIECANEIH
+299 PPLYLCIECANEIH
-314 RKHANLEFGDI
+314 REHGSLEFGDI

-337 NKNCRSTDKA
+337 NKNCRSNEKS

-352 FSTECASYNGY
+352 FSTECASYNGN

-389 SLQIIWQMDPEIQM
+389 SLQPAWQMDPEMQM
-403 HMVESVISLL
+403 HMVESVVSLL

-418 LNFEPGKDGTD
+418 LNFEPGKESSSVDS
-429 PKKNGDNGTPDTISL
+429 KKNGGSGTADNISL
-444 EERQMLGRYG
+444 EERQRLGRYG

-459 GRCTPTPEM
+459 GRCTPTADT

-485 VTACSYDV
+485 VTAYSYHSAGQV
-493 GSQIES
+493 ES

-505 VEHVC
+505 VDHVC

-517 RLHYNVFISCLL
+517 RIHYNVFISCLL

-582 AITNDVGE
+582 AITNDVAE
-590 KELIELKIVLSK
+590 KELNELKIVLSK

-623 MRFEKTTAKVQQQAL
+623 IRFEKTTAKVQQQAL

-647 GILIPLVQLFAMFGD
+647 EILIPLVQLFAMFGD
-662 GVRIMKYGVQHELMR
+662 GVRIMKYGIQHELMR
-677 EKEGQTK
+677 EKEKDTK
-684 SPKTPSKEQ
+684 APKTPCKESKET
-693 KNELGNPPRR
+693 KADMANPPRR

-728 RHMEFSTDAEHN
+728 RHTEFSTDAEHN

-752 KQMELQDVEQHMGI
+752 KQMELQDIEQHMGI

-789 SSHVCSLKVAE
+789 SSHVCALKVAE

-827 RAPDVP
+827 RPPDVP

-847 PPESDKEKSRDRDVS
+847 PPESDKEKSRERDVS

-869 IPLGPLGGFADILK
+869 IPLGPLGGFA
-883 LDQFFSDD
+883 DD

-922 VCSNNDNGRSVG
+922 VCSNNENGHSVD
-934 SIELRKVHATDEIM
+934 SNELRKVHATDEIM

-962 SILPADRAI
+962 SILPTDRAI

-990 KASVIGENGGANGST
+990 KASVMGENGGANGSLH
-1005 AGGAGENGSVSDDEE
+1005 ENGSGSEE
-1020 DEEDGEDFWHTS
+1020 DEEEDSDDFWHTS
-1032 VGKFKFTLEQ
+1032 VGKFKFTLDQ

-1068 ILQCLNV
+1068 VLQCLNT
-1075 MALHGDALAKAARE
+1075 MALHGDALTKAARE

-1094 IWCQENLLIRNL
+1094 IWCQENLLIKNL

-1112 EHSHICQAGVP
+1112 EHSHICQVGVP

-1130 LPLGSDVFWRVVQE
+1130 LSYGSDVFWRVVQE
-1144 AFHDTDWRVR
+1144 AFHDVDWRVR

-1174 TEVGLQTA
+1174 SEVGLQTA

-1243 QLHNSLSDRRILT
+1243 QLHNSLSDRKMLG

-1290 ENGSEALS
+1290 DNGSEALS
-1298 SKILKAREA
+1298 AKIQKAREA

-1334 MSAPASMIPRQDSKF
+1334 MSAPASMAPRQDSKF

-1359 QISAPILK
+1359 QVSAPILK
-1367 RKTSRFGLGQ
+1367 RKTSRFGL
-1377 FLGSSGNHANV
+1377 
-1388 TSHSY
+1388 
-1393 ASSSH
+1393 
-1398 PPTQHT
+1398 
-1404 RGGHNHSHP
+1404 
-1413 YAHPHSSHATTSSK
+1413 
-1427 HYSSTIASTTQ
+1427 
-1438 PCPVHNPCTTN
+1438 
-1449 TTTTTTSISHSHFFF
+1449 
-1464 SSNSPSTS
+1464 
-1472 TNTFTTHFAHFT
+1472 
-1484 SSNALPPTSQP
+1484 
-1495 QSVATFS
+1495 
-1502 TLASSASHSQS
+1502 
-1513 HQYLVHCV
+1513 
-1521 APTPNQTFIA
+1521 
-1531 HSPMPTL
+1531 
-1538 REAEPPQSSMH
+1538 
-1549 ILSTQKSS
+1549 
-1557 LPPHQSHH
+1557 
-1565 ASYHSHFQKHPSAP
+1565 
-1579 NLLPPPSVTAM
+1579 
-1590 PSPSPATSTNPLLH
+1590 
-1604 CTCDGGGPGGAGI
+1604 
-1617 GGSGSGSGGGGG
+1617 
-1629 GASSNA
+1629 
-1635 PASAHQDGHIHSLG
+1635 DGHIHSLG
-1649 GINDDNLI
+1649 GLNDENLI

-1669 DRETIHLLVFLLM
+1669 DRETIHLLVFMLM

-1696 KPISKTQNIVL
+1696 KPMSKTQNIVL

-1717 QIDKTFHTAPEN
+1717 QIDKTFHTTPEC
-1729 LRASA
+1729 LRISA

-1753 GGLILPSIMQIILYA
+1753 GGLILPSVMQIILYA
-1768 PNPSNTAADCYQ
+1768 PSPTQTSGESYQ
-1780 NLVFNYSL
+1780 NIVFNYSL
-1788 WYLEQYPRR
+1788 WHLEQYPRR
-1797 NWMLTILVVLYKYS
+1797 NWLFTLLVVLYKYS
-1811 YTQPPHS
+1811 YTQPPLS
-1818 AYVISA
+1818 GYVISA
-1824 MRMVMNSL
+1824 IRLIMNSL
-1832 RNHFHQCRR
+1832 RGHFHQCRR
-1841 IPTTTILDIQGASRS
+1841 IPTTTVLDIQGVVSGASRS

-1864 GTDPDEKDPS
+1864 GTDPDDKAS

-1888 ASKSKGQNVAF
+1888 ASKSKGGQNVAF

-1912 SSLEADETESE
+1912 SSLDADETESE

-1942 PGSFDDTVHY
+1942 PGSFDDTIHFEDVMPRNRR
-1952 DETPLS
+1952 TV
-1958 KGDIQR
+1958 
-1964 SRAMRAIEYEE
+1964 EYTEE
-1975 KTTKPHHKSMI
+1975 KSTKSHKSMI
-1986 TTKTGDTY
+1986 TTKIGDTY
-1994 TTKIRTSGAQEAV
+1994 TTKIKATNE
-2007 STTVVTTHARHS
+2007 TTMVTRHS

-2028 TPLVGTDTAAE
+2028 TPLVGAE
-2039 TAIVSPPVDV
+2039 TTETAVVSPPVDV
-2049 HRAITVRNKSL
+2049 HRAVTVRNKSL

-2067 SKMFAAIATNHLKAL
+2067 SKMFAAIATNHLQAL
-2082 GALQDIQTKSSD
+2082 GALQDMSISVGSGDRKTS
-2094 SNSKS
+2094 
-2099 LTSSNGNRSTNSST
+2099 SSNGSGSRSANGNGNTSAPAPPST
-2113 ESSDKR
+2113 
-2119 QQQQQQPCTSQ
+2119 
-2130 QTQQQHQA
+2130 
-2138 AISKKPIGR
+2138 KPIGR
-2147 HKTIVECSAGTSSS
+2147 HKTIVECSAGNSGSSS
-2161 STGTDDSRLSA
+2161 ADDSRQ
-2172 NHKKPTGKSLKRSDK
+2172 KKSQTKSLKRNEK
-2187 AYGSPD
+2187 MNYGSPD

-2205 VDEMDATK
+2205 RDEPDEAAAAG
-2213 LPAPKSIAALEIPTP
+2213 LPPPKSIAALEIPTP
-2228 ERLLPIGTHE
+2228 ERLLPIGTQDT
-2238 SVGGLVERMREGLNL
+2238 VAALVERVRDGLNL

-2277 SRTTSPRRLIK
+2277 SRTQSPRRLIK
-2288 QVALESPPNAG
+2288 QVALESPPNPNAPVTMT
-2299 IAGQQDLHSSIL
+2299 AHQQQQQQPSQDLHTSIL
-2311 KSVTQ
+2311 KNVQQ
-2316 EVRSATSAAATTSIS
+2316 ELKQHGPNAAGGGGAGGGGLAPNNSI
-2331 GTHITTK
+2331 
-2338 PEAPKRPR
+2338 KRPR
-2346 QKLAPFN
+2346 QKLAPFT
-2353 VDASAIP
+2353 VDTNAIP
-2360 DVRSRFAGA
+2360 DIRSRYAGS
-2369 WPPPPYQPPEEVDDD
+2369 WPPPPFQPAEPELDDEC
-2384 GEESNENGN
+2384 EEAGAGGGAAGSETNN
-2393 GHSSAAAQPNRVSS
+2393 GHGHTNHDPHAPRGSS
-2407 RRVGDYTVCDR
+2407 RRVGDYTVVER
-2418 CTDCGALIEEYT
+2418 CSDCGAHIEEYT
-2430 DEDIGILIV
+2430 DEEIGILIV

-2461 LTSRICLTSTHSWQG
+2461 MTSRICLSCTHAWQG
-2476 ENGPALVCSA
+2476 ENGPPLASSA

-2511 QTQVKMKVRHNS
+2511 QTQMKMKIRHNH
-2523 FRSIARALQDF
+2523 FRSIAKALQDF
-2534 QELNATHPI
+2534 QDLNATSPI
-2543 YMVCESLQSKKSLP
+2543 YMVCDSLTSKKALP
-2557 IEQLPVI
+2557 IDQLPVI

-2569 EYLQC
+2569 EYLNLQC
-2574 VPTELTTGPGVWQQ
+2574 VPAEAGVGLAVWSQ
-2588 AMQAMESLLRQVIV
+2588 AMQAMETLLRQVIV
-2602 LLPNLDNP
+2602 IMPNLSNA
-2610 EHLLGIMV
+2610 EYLLDIMA
-2618 ATLKLNIVPKTLL
+2618 ATLRLNCVPKTLL

-2637 MGFCVQNTNLE
+2637 MAYCVQHTNLE
-2648 YNSLYELC
+2648 YQTLYELC
-2656 TLNMRTFS
+2656 TLNTRSFS
-2664 KDRDKMLLC
+2664 KDRDKNLLC
-2673 RQLIFEFVQ
+2673 RQMIFEFVQ
-2682 ALKFKT
+2682 ALKFKS
-2688 NIPDNNLLMIIGF
+2688 NIPDHNLLTIIGF
-2701 VLHDAGGALPPGTIA
+2701 VLLDAGGTMPPGSCP
-2716 GLPETAP
+2716 GLPDAAP
-2723 PLTTNAADCMRQYV
+2723 VLTTNAADCLRQYI

-2758 GHVQN
+2758 GQVSN

-2786 SRGNTRDNKSSS
+2786 SRGNSRDNKAVS

-2838 LALTQRRNEH
+2838 MALIQRRQET
-2848 HTVPIPLQQVPP
+2848 HTIPTPLPPNPTPGQGQPI
-2860 TVPPAAVHYQHHH
+2860 AASVHYQH
-2873 QHPSATAPIAM
+2873 QGVTYSQ
-2884 PVSQESSCHIADHI
+2884 PVPQEASCHIADHI

-2931 YLEHIAR
+2931 YLEQMAHN
-2938 TSSNAE
+2938 TSSNVE
-2944 GNTMGV
+2944 GSTLGV

-2962 LQLVSHARP
+2962 LQLVSHAKP
-2971 PKESAGANVGSGGIA
+2971 TMQKDGHGQHQQHQQQQQQGQCTV
-2986 DFTQNPN
+2986 DFQTQSSNS
-2993 AKTPNAK
+2993 K
-3000 LSEMVNLHFLSLLEA
+3000 LSEMANLHFLSLLEA
-3015 LKETNSTILGKLL
+3015 LKDTNSTVLGKLL
-3028 PLWSPVLSSQTQLS
+3028 PMWSPVLSSQTQLS

-3057 DYVEQQTH
+3057 DYEEQQANK
-3065 PSDALLKWLQRLQF
+3065 SEALLKWLQRLQF

>member
-20 QARLRCL
+20 QAKLRCL
-27 HDSHVRLLQNTQPA
+27 HDSHVRLLQNTQPT
-41 PSGDDI
+41 PSGVDI
-47 ANNIKYFVQTLLAVL
+47 ANNIKYFSQTLLTVL

-68 PHDLIRDPSEDPT
+68 PHELIRDPSEDPT

-102 DVAPCVQCGQIAFGK
+102 DVAPCIQYGQIVFGK
-117 YLLQG
+117 ALLQC
-122 LCCLLPFL
+122 LCCILPFL

-146 SVLPTALH
+146 SVLPPALH
-154 QDIINALC
+154 QDIVNALC

-173 TADEECQACQAV
+173 SADEQECQACQAV

-228 SVSRSSAAKLL
+228 SMSRSSAAKLL

-270 CDQCPNTGNAEAAK
+270 CEQCPNAGNAEAAK
-284 VCFDHGISTSYAAER
+284 VCFDHSISISYAPDCP
-299 APPLYLCIECANEIH
+299 PPLYLCIECANEIH

-352 FSTECASYNGY
+352 FSTECASYNGN
-363 HPIRYCA
+363 HPIRYCTL
-370 QCHSNRHN
+370 CHSNRHN

-418 LNFEPGKDGTD
+418 LNFEPGKDGSD
-429 PKKNGDNGTPDTISL
+429 PKKNGGNGTPDTITL

-485 VTACSYDV
+485 VTACSYDA
-493 GSQIES
+493 SQIES

-517 RLHYNVFISCLL
+517 RIHYNVFISCLL

-590 KELIELKIVLSK
+590 KELNELKIVLSK

-623 MRFEKTTAKVQQQAL
+623 IRFEKTTAKVQQQAL

-677 EKEGQTK
+677 EKEGQGK
-684 SPKTPSKEQ
+684 GPKTPLKET

-728 RHMEFSTDAEHN
+728 RHTEFSTDAEHN

-766 HTSVCENVSR
+766 HTSVCENVAR

-806 SIMWHQLSTKL
+806 SIMWHQLATKL

-827 RAPDVP
+827 RPPDIP

-847 PPESDKEKSRDRDVS
+847 PPESDKEKSRERDVS

-922 VCSNNDNGRSVG
+922 VCSNNDYGHSVD

-990 KASVIGENGGANGST
+990 RASVLGENGGANGST
-1005 AGGAGENGSVSDDEE
+1005 GGGAGENGSVSDEEE
-1020 DEEDGEDFWHTS
+1020 DEEEGEDFWHTS
-1032 VGKFKFTLEQ
+1032 VGKFKFTLDQ

-1068 ILQCLNV
+1068 VLQCLNV

-1094 IWCQENLLIRNL
+1094 IWCQEHLLIKNL
-1106 WELCNA
+1106 WGLCNA
-1112 EHSHICQAGVP
+1112 EHSHICQASVP

-1144 AFHDTDWRVR
+1144 AFHDTDWRIR

-1243 QLHNSLSDRRILT
+1243 QLHNSLSDRKILN

-1349 VPEKEKIYSR
+1349 MPEKEKIYSR

-1367 RKTSRFGLGQ
+1367 RKTSRFGL
-1377 FLGSSGNHANV
+1377 
-1388 TSHSY
+1388 
-1393 ASSSH
+1393 
-1398 PPTQHT
+1398 
-1404 RGGHNHSHP
+1404 
-1413 YAHPHSSHATTSSK
+1413 
-1427 HYSSTIASTTQ
+1427 
-1438 PCPVHNPCTTN
+1438 
-1449 TTTTTTSISHSHFFF
+1449 
-1464 SSNSPSTS
+1464 
-1472 TNTFTTHFAHFT
+1472 
-1484 SSNALPPTSQP
+1484 
-1495 QSVATFS
+1495 
-1502 TLASSASHSQS
+1502 
-1513 HQYLVHCV
+1513 
-1521 APTPNQTFIA
+1521 
-1531 HSPMPTL
+1531 
-1538 REAEPPQSSMH
+1538 
-1549 ILSTQKSS
+1549 
-1557 LPPHQSHH
+1557 
-1565 ASYHSHFQKHPSAP
+1565 
-1579 NLLPPPSVTAM
+1579 
-1590 PSPSPATSTNPLLH
+1590 
-1604 CTCDGGGPGGAGI
+1604 
-1617 GGSGSGSGGGGG
+1617 
-1629 GASSNA
+1629 
-1635 PASAHQDGHIHSLG
+1635 DGHIHSLG

-1696 KPISKTQNIVL
+1696 KPVSKTQNIVL

-1717 QIDKTFHTAPEN
+1717 QIDKTFHTTPEN
-1729 LRASA
+1729 LRVSA

-1797 NWMLTILVVLYKYS
+1797 NWMLTVLVVLYKYS
-1811 YTQPPHS
+1811 YTQPPYS

-1841 IPTTTILDIQGASRS
+1841 IPTTTILDIQGTSRS

-1942 PGSFDDTVHY
+1942 PGSFDDTVHFE
-1952 DETPLS
+1952 ETSLT
-1958 KGDIQR
+1958 KGDMQR
-1964 SRAMRAIEYEE
+1964 ARAARAIEYEE
-1975 KTTKPHHKSMI
+1975 KTSRAQHKSLI

-1994 TTKIRTSGAQEAV
+1994 TTKIRTTGGQEAV
-2007 STTVVTTHARHS
+2007 STTVVTTQARHS

-2028 TPLVGTDTAAE
+2028 TPLVGTDAAAE

-2082 GALQDIQTKSSD
+2082 GALQDIQAKSSD

-2113 ESSDKR
+2113 ENSGKCP
-2119 QQQQQQPCTSQ
+2119 QQLPPVTSQHVQNQQQQPPHHPPAS
-2130 QTQQQHQA
+2130 
-2138 AISKKPIGR
+2138 SKKPIGR

-2172 NHKKPTGKSLKRSDK
+2172 NHKKPAGKSLKRSDK

-2205 VDEMDATK
+2205 VDEVDTTK

-2238 SVGGLVERMREGLNL
+2238 SVGGLIDRLRDGLNL
-2253 PDISHLKQDSLDVSE
+2253 PDISHLKQDSLDVSD
-2268 STKDDVTPS
+2268 STKDDITPS

-2288 QVALESPPNAG
+2288 QVALESPPNASA
-2299 IAGQQDLHSSIL
+2299 AGQQDLHSSIL

-2316 EVRSATSAAATTSIS
+2316 EVKTTTSATVTASTS
-2331 GTHITTK
+2331 GVHNATK

-2353 VDASAIP
+2353 MDASAMP
-2360 DVRSRFAGA
+2360 DIRSRFAGA
-2369 WPPPPYQPPEEVDDD
+2369 WPPPPYQPPEELDDD
-2384 GEESNENGN
+2384 LDDGIENGN
-2393 GHSSAAAQPNRVSS
+2393 GHSGAAAQPNRVST
-2407 RRVGDYTVCDR
+2407 RRVGDYTICDR

-2461 LTSRICLTSTHSWQG
+2461 ITSRICLTSTHSWQG

-2486 QAVALQFIRCV
+2486 QAVSLQFIRCV
-2497 LHQLAPNGIFLQVF
+2497 LHQLAPNGIFVQVF

-2557 IEQLPVI
+2557 VEQLPVI

-2569 EYLQC
+2569 EYLHC

-2602 LLPNLDNP
+2602 LLPNLANP
-2610 EHLLGIMV
+2610 EHLLDIMV
-2618 ATLKLNIVPKTLL
+2618 ATLKMNIVPKTLL

-2637 MGFCVQNTNLE
+2637 IGFCVQNTNLE
-2648 YNSLYELC
+2648 YHSLYDLC
-2656 TLNMRTFS
+2656 TLNMRSFS

-2701 VLHDAGGALPPGTIA
+2701 VLHDAGGTLPPGTII
-2716 GLPETAP
+2716 GFPEAPP

-2758 GHVQN
+2758 GQIQN

-2838 LALTQRRNEH
+2838 LALTQRRDERH
-2848 HTVPIPLQQVPP
+2848 AIPIPSQQVPP
-2860 TVPPAAVHYQHHH
+2860 TVPPAAVHYQHH
-2873 QHPSATAPIAM
+2873 QQQPSGMAPFAM

-2931 YLEHIAR
+2931 YLEHVAR
-2938 TSSNAE
+2938 SSSNAE

-2971 PKESAGANVGSGGIA
+2971 PKESSGSGVGGAGIA

-2993 AKTPNAK
+2993 AKSPNAK

-3042 DTLHV
+3042 KTLHV
-3047 RLQNVRDYAP
+3047 RLQNVRDNAP
-3057 DYVEQQTH
+3057 DFEEQQTH

>member
-47 ANNIKYFVQTLLAVL
+47 ANNIKYFVQTLIAVL

-684 SPKTPSKEQ
+684 SPKTSSKEQ

-869 IPLGPLGGFADILK
+869 IPLGPLGGFA
-883 LDQFFSDD
+883 
-891 GKIIIMAGPVP
+891 GPVP

-1005 AGGAGENGSVSDDEE
+1005 VGGAGENGSVSDDEE
-1020 DEEDGEDFWHTS
+1020 DEEEGEDFWHTS

-1367 RKTSRFGLGQ
+1367 RKTSRFGL
-1377 FLGSSGNHANV
+1377 
-1388 TSHSY
+1388 
-1393 ASSSH
+1393 
-1398 PPTQHT
+1398 
-1404 RGGHNHSHP
+1404 
-1413 YAHPHSSHATTSSK
+1413 
-1427 HYSSTIASTTQ
+1427 
-1438 PCPVHNPCTTN
+1438 
-1449 TTTTTTSISHSHFFF
+1449 
-1464 SSNSPSTS
+1464 
-1472 TNTFTTHFAHFT
+1472 
-1484 SSNALPPTSQP
+1484 
-1495 QSVATFS
+1495 
-1502 TLASSASHSQS
+1502 
-1513 HQYLVHCV
+1513 
-1521 APTPNQTFIA
+1521 
-1531 HSPMPTL
+1531 
-1538 REAEPPQSSMH
+1538 
-1549 ILSTQKSS
+1549 
-1557 LPPHQSHH
+1557 
-1565 ASYHSHFQKHPSAP
+1565 
-1579 NLLPPPSVTAM
+1579 
-1590 PSPSPATSTNPLLH
+1590 
-1604 CTCDGGGPGGAGI
+1604 
-1617 GGSGSGSGGGGG
+1617 
-1629 GASSNA
+1629 
-1635 PASAHQDGHIHSLG
+1635 DGHIHSLG

-2028 TPLVGTDTAAE
+2028 TPLVGTDTAVE

-2316 EVRSATSAAATTSIS
+2316 EARSATSAAATTSIS

-2497 LHQLAPNGIFLQVF
+2497 LHQLAPNGIFLQIF

-2993 AKTPNAK
+2993 AK

>member
-1 MSDTFKNQL
+1 MTGSFKVQL
-10 VNMGTRAAAF
+10 INMGTRAAAF
-20 QARLRCL
+20 QAKLRAL
-27 HDSHVRLLQNTQPA
+27 HEYHVRLLHNVLPA
-41 PSGDDI
+41 PSGVDI
-47 ANNIKYFVQTLLAVL
+47 ANNIKYFSQTLLTVL

-68 PHDLIRDPSEDPT
+68 PHELIRDPLEDPT

-102 DVAPCVQCGQIAFGK
+102 DVAPCIQYGQIVFGK
-117 YLLQG
+117 ALLQ
-122 LCCLLPFL
+122 CLSCILPFL

-141 VSSTM
+141 VSSTI
-146 SVLPTALH
+146 SVLPPALH
-154 QDIINALC
+154 QCIINALC

-173 TADEECQACQAV
+173 SSDEQECQACQSV
-185 SSVIMMVLQYSHNP
+185 SSVIMMVLQYSNNP

-214 NVVKDILCVIAYGT
+214 NVVKDILCVVAYGT
-228 SVSRSSAAKLL
+228 AVSRTSAAKLL
-239 FYYWPAFDP
+239 FYYWPAFNA

-253 KVLLSKLTNDMV
+253 KVLLSKLTNDLV
-265 PFVCQ
+265 PFTCQ
-270 CDQCPNTGNAEAAK
+270 REHCPNSGNAEAAK
-284 VCFDHGISTSYAAER
+284 VCYDHSISIAYAPDCP
-299 APPLYLCIECANEIH
+299 PPLYLCIECANEIH
-314 RKHANLEFGDI
+314 REHGSLEFGDI

-337 NKNCRSTDKA
+337 NKNCRSNEKS

-352 FSTECASYNGY
+352 FSTECASFNGN
-363 HPIRYCA
+363 HPIRYCS

-389 SLQIIWQMDPEIQM
+389 SLQPAWQMDPEMQM
-403 HMVESVISLL
+403 HMVESVVSLL

-418 LNFEPGKDGTD
+418 LNFEPGKESSSSES
-429 PKKNGDNGTPDTISL
+429 KKNGSGITADNISL
-444 EERQMLGRYG
+444 EERQRLGRYG

-459 GRCTPTPEM
+459 GRCTPTADT

-485 VTACSYDV
+485 VTAYSYDAAGQV
-493 GSQIES
+493 ES

-505 VEHVC
+505 VDHVC
-510 NWLKEIC
+510 NWLKDIC
-517 RLHYNVFISCLL
+517 RIHYNVFISCLL

-582 AITNDVGE
+582 AITNDVAE
-590 KELIELKIVLSK
+590 KELNELKIVLSK

-623 MRFEKTTAKVQQQAL
+623 IRFEKTTAKVQQQAL

-647 GILIPLVQLFAMFGD
+647 EILIPLVQLFAMFGD
-662 GVRIMKYGVQHELMR
+662 GVRIMKYGIQHELMR
-677 EKEGQTK
+677 EKDAQSQSLAK
-684 SPKTPSKEQ
+684 APKTPCKESKET
-693 KNELGNPPRR
+693 KADMANPPRR

-728 RHMEFSTDAEHN
+728 RHTEFSTDAEHN

-789 SSHVCSLKVAE
+789 SSHVCALKVAE

-806 SIMWHQLSTKL
+806 SIMWHQLATKL

-827 RAPDVP
+827 RPPDVP

-847 PPESDKEKSRDRDVS
+847 PPESDKEKTRDRDVS

-869 IPLGPLGGFADILK
+869 IPLGPLGGFADIFK

-922 VCSNNDNGRSVG
+922 VCS
-934 SIELRKVHATDEIM
+934 IM

-962 SILPADRAI
+962 SILPTDRAI

-990 KASVIGENGGANGST
+990 KASVMGENGANG
-1005 AGGAGENGSVSDDEE
+1005 GGACGGGENGSGSEE
-1020 DEEDGEDFWHTS
+1020 DEEEEDSDDFWHTS
-1032 VGKFKFTLEQ
+1032 VGKFKFTLDT
-1042 LPQTLQYIH
+1042 LPQPLQYIH

-1068 ILQCLNV
+1068 VLQCLNT

-1089 HRGFF
+1089 QRGFF
-1094 IWCQENLLIRNL
+1094 IWCQENLLIKNL

-1112 EHSHICQAGVP
+1112 EHSHICQVGVP

-1174 TEVGLQTA
+1174 SEVGLQTA

-1243 QLHNSLSDRRILT
+1243 QLHNSLSDRKMLG

-1290 ENGSEALS
+1290 DNGSEALS
-1298 SKILKAREA
+1298 AKIQKAREA

-1313 SGSMAKTL
+1313 SGGMAKTL

-1334 MSAPASMIPRQDSKF
+1334 MSAPASMAPRQDSKF

-1359 QISAPILK
+1359 QVSAPILK
-1367 RKTSRFGLGQ
+1367 RKTSRFGL
-1377 FLGSSGNHANV
+1377 
-1388 TSHSY
+1388 
-1393 ASSSH
+1393 
-1398 PPTQHT
+1398 
-1404 RGGHNHSHP
+1404 
-1413 YAHPHSSHATTSSK
+1413 
-1427 HYSSTIASTTQ
+1427 
-1438 PCPVHNPCTTN
+1438 
-1449 TTTTTTSISHSHFFF
+1449 
-1464 SSNSPSTS
+1464 
-1472 TNTFTTHFAHFT
+1472 
-1484 SSNALPPTSQP
+1484 
-1495 QSVATFS
+1495 
-1502 TLASSASHSQS
+1502 
-1513 HQYLVHCV
+1513 
-1521 APTPNQTFIA
+1521 
-1531 HSPMPTL
+1531 
-1538 REAEPPQSSMH
+1538 
-1549 ILSTQKSS
+1549 
-1557 LPPHQSHH
+1557 
-1565 ASYHSHFQKHPSAP
+1565 
-1579 NLLPPPSVTAM
+1579 
-1590 PSPSPATSTNPLLH
+1590 
-1604 CTCDGGGPGGAGI
+1604 
-1617 GGSGSGSGGGGG
+1617 
-1629 GASSNA
+1629 
-1635 PASAHQDGHIHSLG
+1635 DGHIHSLG
-1649 GINDDNLI
+1649 GLNDDNLI

-1669 DRETIHLLVFLLM
+1669 DRETIHLLVFMLM
-1682 QFMSRTDQAFPSED
+1682 QFMSRTDQAYPSEE
-1696 KPISKTQNIVL
+1696 KPMTKTQNIVL

-1717 QIDKTFHTAPEN
+1717 QIDKTFHTTPES
-1729 LRASA
+1729 LRVSA

-1753 GGLILPSIMQIILYA
+1753 GGLILPSVMQIILYA
-1768 PNPSNTAADCYQ
+1768 PNPTSTSGESYQ
-1780 NLVFNYSL
+1780 NIVFNYSL
-1788 WYLEQYPRR
+1788 WHLEQYPRR
-1797 NWMLTILVVLYKYS
+1797 NWLFTLLVVLYKYS
-1811 YTQPPHS
+1811 YTQPPLS
-1818 AYVISA
+1818 GYVIA
-1824 MRMVMNSL
+1824 GIRLIMNSL
-1832 RNHFHQCRR
+1832 RGHFHQCRR
-1841 IPTTTILDIQGASRS
+1841 IPTTTILDIQGVGGAARS

-1864 GTDPDEKDPS
+1864 GTDPDDKEAS

-1888 ASKSKGQNVAF
+1888 ASKSKGNVAF

-1912 SSLEADETESE
+1912 SSLDADETESE

-1942 PGSFDDTVHY
+1942 PGSFDDTIHFEDVM
-1952 DETPLS
+1952 P
-1958 KGDIQR
+1958 R
-1964 SRAMRAIEYEE
+1964 NRRALEYTEE
-1975 KTTKPHHKSMI
+1975 KSTKSHKSMI
-1986 TTKTGDTY
+1986 TTKVGDTY
-1994 TTKIRTSGAQEAV
+1994 TTKIKATTTSE
-2007 STTVVTTHARHS
+2007 TLVTTHTRHS

-2028 TPLVGTDTAAE
+2028 TPLVGAETTE

-2049 HRAITVRNKSL
+2049 HRAVTVRNKSL

-2082 GALQDIQTKSSD
+2082 GALQDMPAAVERKAASS
-2094 SNSKS
+2094 SGSGS
-2099 LTSSNGNRSTNSST
+2099 RSANGSGNGSGGSA
-2113 ESSDKR
+2113 
-2119 QQQQQQPCTSQ
+2119 P
-2130 QTQQQHQA
+2130 A
-2138 AISKKPIGR
+2138 AIQASSSAAASKPIGR
-2147 HKTIVECSAGTSSS
+2147 HKTIVECSAGNSSS
-2161 STGTDDSRLSA
+2161 SADDSRQ
-2172 NHKKPTGKSLKRSDK
+2172 KKSQTKSLRRTDK
-2187 AYGSPD
+2187 NYGSPD

-2205 VDEMDATK
+2205 RDEMDESMQS
-2213 LPAPKSIAALEIPTP
+2213 LPPPKSIAALEIPTP
-2228 ERLLPIGTHE
+2228 ERLLPIGTQDT
-2238 SVGGLVERMREGLNL
+2238 VATLVERVRDGLNL

-2277 SRTTSPRRLIK
+2277 SRTNSPRRLIK
-2288 QVALESPPNAG
+2288 QVALESPPNPNAQLPSQPSADLHTS
-2299 IAGQQDLHSSIL
+2299 ILKNVQQDLKQNAPEGNGL
-2311 KSVTQ
+2311 
-2316 EVRSATSAAATTSIS
+2316 TTSNSI
-2331 GTHITTK
+2331 
-2338 PEAPKRPR
+2338 KRPR

-2353 VDASAIP
+2353 VDSNAIP
-2360 DVRSRFAGA
+2360 DIRSRFAGS
-2369 WPPPPYQPPEEVDDD
+2369 WPPPPFQPVDPEPDDD
-2384 GEESNENGN
+2384 DEIGAEASN
-2393 GHSSAAAQPNRVSS
+2393 GHGIHSTPHAPRGSS
-2407 RRVGDYTVCDR
+2407 RRVGDYTIVER
-2418 CTDCGALIEEYT
+2418 CSDCGAHIEEYT
-2430 DEDIGILIV
+2430 DEEIGIFIV

-2461 LTSRICLTSTHSWQG
+2461 MTSRICLSSTHAWQG
-2476 ENGPALVCSA
+2476 ENGPPLASSA
-2486 QAVALQFIRCV
+2486 QAVACQFFRCV

-2511 QTQVKMKVRHNS
+2511 QTQMKMKIRHHH
-2523 FRSIARALQDF
+2523 FRSIAKALQDF
-2534 QELNATHPI
+2534 QDLNSTSPI
-2543 YMVCESLQSKKSLP
+2543 YMVCESLTSKKSLP

-2569 EYLQC
+2569 EYLNLQC
-2574 VPTELTTGPGVWQQ
+2574 VPTEAGVGLAVWSQ

-2602 LLPNLDNP
+2602 IMPSLTNAEYMLD
-2610 EHLLGIMV
+2610 IMA
-2618 ATLKLNIVPKTLL
+2618 ATLRLNCVPKTLL

-2637 MGFCVQNTNLE
+2637 MAYCVQHTNLE
-2648 YNSLYELC
+2648 YQTLYELC
-2656 TLNMRTFS
+2656 TLNIRSFS
-2664 KDRDKMLLC
+2664 KDRDKNLLC
-2673 RQLIFEFVQ
+2673 RQMIFEFVQ
-2682 ALKFKT
+2682 ALKFKS
-2688 NIPDNNLLMIIGF
+2688 NIPDHNLLTIIGF
-2701 VLHDAGGALPPGTIA
+2701 VLLDAGGTLPPGA
-2716 GLPETAP
+2716 APGLPDAAP
-2723 PLTTNAADCMRQYV
+2723 MMTTNSADCLRQYI

-2758 GHVQN
+2758 GQTSS

-2786 SRGNTRDNKSSS
+2786 SRGNSRDNKAVS

-2838 LALTQRRNEH
+2838 MALMQRRQETH
-2848 HTVPIPLQQVPP
+2848 SIPTPLPQQNSQG
-2860 TVPPAAVHYQHHH
+2860 TGPAASVHYQH
-2873 QHPSATAPIAM
+2873 QGVTYSQ
-2884 PVSQESSCHIADHI
+2884 PVPQEASCHIADHI

-2931 YLEHIAR
+2931 YLEQMAHN
-2938 TSSNAE
+2938 TNSNAE
-2944 GNTMGV
+2944 GSTLGV

-2962 LQLVSHARP
+2962 LQLVSHAKP
-2971 PKESAGANVGSGGIA
+2971 TVNKDQPQTPLDFQTQSANS
-2986 DFTQNPN
+2986 
-2993 AKTPNAK
+2993 K

-3015 LKETNSTILGKLL
+3015 LKDTNSTVLGKLL
-3028 PLWSPVLSSQTQLS
+3028 PMWSPVLSSQTQLS

-3057 DYVEQQTH
+3057 DYEEQQTYK
-3065 PSDALLKWLQRLQF
+3065 SEALLKWLQRLQF

>member
-1 MSDTFKNQL
+1 MTGSFKVQL
-10 VNMGTRAAAF
+10 INMGTRAAAF
-20 QARLRCL
+20 QAKLRAL
-27 HDSHVRLLQNTQPA
+27 HEYHVRLLHNVLPA
-41 PSGDDI
+41 PSGVDI
-47 ANNIKYFVQTLLAVL
+47 ANNIKYFSQTLLTVL

-68 PHDLIRDPSEDPT
+68 PHELIRDPLEDPT

-102 DVAPCVQCGQIAFGK
+102 DVAPCIQYGQIVFGK
-117 YLLQG
+117 ALLQ
-122 LCCLLPFL
+122 CLSCILPFL

-141 VSSTM
+141 VSSTI
-146 SVLPTALH
+146 SVLPPALH
-154 QDIINALC
+154 QDIVNALC

-173 TADEECQACQAV
+173 SSDEQECQACQSV
-185 SSVIMMVLQYSHNP
+185 SSVIMMVLQYSNNP

-214 NVVKDILCVIAYGT
+214 NVVKDILCVVAYGT
-228 SVSRSSAAKLL
+228 AVSRSSAAKLL
-239 FYYWPAFDP
+239 FYYWPAFDA

-253 KVLLSKLTNDMV
+253 KVLLSKLTNDLV
-265 PFVCQ
+265 PFTCQ
-270 CDQCPNTGNAEAAK
+270 REHCPNAGNAEAAK
-284 VCFDHGISTSYAAER
+284 VCYDHSISISYAPDCP
-299 APPLYLCIECANEIH
+299 PPLYLCIECANEIH
-314 RKHANLEFGDI
+314 REHANLEFGDI

-337 NKNCRSTDKA
+337 NKNCRSNEKS

-352 FSTECASYNGY
+352 FSTECATFNGN
-363 HPIRYCA
+363 HPIRYCS

-389 SLQIIWQMDPEIQM
+389 SLQPAWQMDPEMQM
-403 HMVESVISLL
+403 HMVESVVSLL
-413 REAKP
+413 RESKP
-418 LNFEPGKDGTD
+418 LNFEPGKESSSSDA
-429 PKKNGDNGTPDTISL
+429 KKNGSSATADNISR
-444 EERQMLGRYG
+444 EERQRLGRYG

-459 GRCTPTPEM
+459 GRCTPTADT

-485 VTACSYDV
+485 VTAYSYDAAGQV
-493 GSQIES
+493 ES

-505 VEHVC
+505 VDHVC

-517 RLHYNVFISCLL
+517 RIHYNVFIACLL

-582 AITNDVGE
+582 AITNDVAE
-590 KELIELKIVLSK
+590 KELNELKIVLSK

-623 MRFEKTTAKVQQQAL
+623 IRFEKTTAKVQQQAL

-647 GILIPLVQLFAMFGD
+647 EILIPLLQLFAMFGD
-662 GVRIMKYGVQHELMR
+662 GVRIMKYGIQHELMR
-677 EKEGQTK
+677 EKDAAQLQLPKAPKVPCKETK
-684 SPKTPSKEQ
+684 AEMA
-693 KNELGNPPRR
+693 NPPRR

-728 RHMEFSTDAEHN
+728 RHTEFSTDAEHN

-789 SSHVCSLKVAE
+789 SSHVCALKVAE

-827 RAPDVP
+827 RPPDIP

-847 PPESDKEKSRDRDVS
+847 PPESDKEKTRDVS

-869 IPLGPLGGFADILK
+869 IPLGPLGGF
-883 LDQFFSDD
+883 
-891 GKIIIMAGPVP
+891 AGPVP

-922 VCSNNDNGRSVG
+922 VCS
-934 SIELRKVHATDEIM
+934 IM

-962 SILPADRAI
+962 SILPTDRAI

-990 KASVIGENGGANGST
+990 KASVMGENGANGSN
-1005 AGGAGENGSVSDDEE
+1005 ACGGENGSGSDEE
-1020 DEEDGEDFWHTS
+1020 EEEEDSDDFWHTS
-1032 VGKFKFTLEQ
+1032 VGKFKFTLDT
-1042 LPQTLQYIH
+1042 LPQPLQYIH

-1068 ILQCLNV
+1068 VLQCLNT

-1089 HRGFF
+1089 QRGFF
-1094 IWCQENLLIRNL
+1094 IWCQENLLIKNL

-1112 EHSHICQAGVP
+1112 EHSHICQVGVP

-1144 AFHDTDWRVR
+1144 AFHDSDWRVR

-1174 TEVGLQTA
+1174 SEVGLQTA

-1243 QLHNSLSDRRILT
+1243 QLHNSLSDRKLLA
-1256 WEFFL
+1256 WDFFL

-1290 ENGSEALS
+1290 DNGSEALS
-1298 SKILKAREA
+1298 AKILKAREA

-1334 MSAPASMIPRQDSKF
+1334 MSAPASMAPRQDSKF

-1359 QISAPILK
+1359 QVSAPILK
-1367 RKTSRFGLGQ
+1367 RKTSRFGL
-1377 FLGSSGNHANV
+1377 
-1388 TSHSY
+1388 
-1393 ASSSH
+1393 
-1398 PPTQHT
+1398 
-1404 RGGHNHSHP
+1404 
-1413 YAHPHSSHATTSSK
+1413 
-1427 HYSSTIASTTQ
+1427 
-1438 PCPVHNPCTTN
+1438 
-1449 TTTTTTSISHSHFFF
+1449 
-1464 SSNSPSTS
+1464 
-1472 TNTFTTHFAHFT
+1472 
-1484 SSNALPPTSQP
+1484 
-1495 QSVATFS
+1495 
-1502 TLASSASHSQS
+1502 
-1513 HQYLVHCV
+1513 
-1521 APTPNQTFIA
+1521 
-1531 HSPMPTL
+1531 
-1538 REAEPPQSSMH
+1538 
-1549 ILSTQKSS
+1549 
-1557 LPPHQSHH
+1557 
-1565 ASYHSHFQKHPSAP
+1565 
-1579 NLLPPPSVTAM
+1579 
-1590 PSPSPATSTNPLLH
+1590 
-1604 CTCDGGGPGGAGI
+1604 
-1617 GGSGSGSGGGGG
+1617 
-1629 GASSNA
+1629 
-1635 PASAHQDGHIHSLG
+1635 DGHIHSLG
-1649 GINDDNLI
+1649 GLNDENLI

-1669 DRETIHLLVFLLM
+1669 DRETIHLLVFMLM

-1696 KPISKTQNIVL
+1696 KPVTRTQNIVL

-1717 QIDKTFHTAPEN
+1717 QIDKTFHTTPES
-1729 LRASA
+1729 LRVSA

-1753 GGLILPSIMQIILYA
+1753 GGLILPSVMQIILYA
-1768 PNPSNTAADCYQ
+1768 PYPTNTSGESYQ
-1780 NLVFNYSL
+1780 NIVFNYSL
-1788 WYLEQYPRR
+1788 WHLEQYPRR
-1797 NWMLTILVVLYKYS
+1797 NWLFTMLVVLYKYS
-1811 YTQPPHS
+1811 YTQPPLS
-1818 AYVISA
+1818 GYIISGI
-1824 MRMVMNSL
+1824 RMIMNSL
-1832 RNHFHQCRR
+1832 RGHFHQCRR
-1841 IPTTTILDIQGASRS
+1841 IPTTTILDIQGVGGAARS

-1864 GTDPDEKDPS
+1864 GTDPDDKEAS
-1874 PPASPMFPSEGTSA
+1874 PPVSPMFPSEATSA
-1888 ASKSKGQNVAF
+1888 ASKSKGNVAF

-1912 SSLEADETESE
+1912 SSLDADETESE

-1942 PGSFDDTVHY
+1942 PGSFDDTIHFEDVMP
-1952 DETPLS
+1952 TTRKRL
-1958 KGDIQR
+1958 
-1964 SRAMRAIEYEE
+1964 EYTEE
-1975 KTTKPHHKSMI
+1975 KSTKSHKSMI
-1986 TTKTGDTY
+1986 TTKVGDTY
-1994 TTKIRTSGAQEAV
+1994 TTKIKATTTSE
-2007 STTVVTTHARHS
+2007 TLVTTHTTRHS

-2028 TPLVGTDTAAE
+2028 TPLVGAETTE

-2049 HRAITVRNKSL
+2049 HRAVTVRNKSL

-2082 GALQDIQTKSSD
+2082 GALQDVPGTADRKPGSG
-2094 SNSKS
+2094 
-2099 LTSSNGNRSTNSST
+2099 NGNGSRSANGNGGN
-2113 ESSDKR
+2113 
-2119 QQQQQQPCTSQ
+2119 
-2130 QTQQQHQA
+2130 A
-2138 AISKKPIGR
+2138 AAAPSAGPAKSIGR

-2161 STGTDDSRLSA
+2161 SMDDSR
-2172 NHKKPTGKSLKRSDK
+2172 HQKKSQTKSLKRTDK
-2187 AYGSPD
+2187 NYGSPD

-2205 VDEMDATK
+2205 RDEMDAAMQG
-2213 LPAPKSIAALEIPTP
+2213 LPPPKNIAALEIPTP
-2228 ERLLPIGTHE
+2228 ERLLPIGTQDT
-2238 SVGGLVERMREGLNL
+2238 VAALVERVREGLNL

-2277 SRTTSPRRLIK
+2277 SRTNSPRRLIK
-2288 QVALESPPNAG
+2288 QVALESPPNPNAPSTS
-2299 IAGQQDLHSSIL
+2299 QQPSQQPPADLHTSIL
-2311 KSVTQ
+2311 KNVQQ
-2316 EVRSATSAAATTSIS
+2316 ELKHSSGVAAGGGLTSSNSI
-2331 GTHITTK
+2331 
-2338 PEAPKRPR
+2338 KRPR

-2353 VDASAIP
+2353 VDTNAIP
-2360 DVRSRFAGA
+2360 DIRSRFAGS
-2369 WPPPPYQPPEEVDDD
+2369 WPPPPFQPAEPDPDDD
-2384 GEESNENGN
+2384 GEDGVGEATN
-2393 GHSSAAAQPNRVSS
+2393 GHGTSHGTAHVPRGSA
-2407 RRVGDYTVCDR
+2407 RRVGDYTIVER
-2418 CTDCGALIEEYT
+2418 CSDCGAHIEEYT
-2430 DEDIGILIV
+2430 DEEIGIFIV

-2461 LTSRICLTSTHSWQG
+2461 MTSRICLSSTHSWQG
-2476 ENGPALVCSA
+2476 ENGPPLACSA

-2511 QTQVKMKVRHNS
+2511 QTQMKMKIRHNH
-2523 FRSIARALQDF
+2523 FRSIAKALQDF
-2534 QELNATHPI
+2534 QDLNATSPI
-2543 YMVCESLQSKKSLP
+2543 YMVCESLTSKKALP
-2557 IEQLPVI
+2557 VDQLPVI

-2569 EYLQC
+2569 EYLNLQC
-2574 VPTELTTGPGVWQQ
+2574 VPAESGVGLAMWSQ

-2602 LLPNLDNP
+2602 IMPSLSNAEYMLD
-2610 EHLLGIMV
+2610 IIA
-2618 ATLKLNIVPKTLL
+2618 ATLRLNCVPKTLL

-2637 MGFCVQNTNLE
+2637 MAYCVQHTNLE
-2648 YNSLYELC
+2648 YQTIYELC
-2656 TLNMRTFS
+2656 TLNTRSFS
-2664 KDRDKMLLC
+2664 KDRDKNLLC
-2673 RQLIFEFVQ
+2673 RQMIFEFVQ
-2682 ALKFKT
+2682 ALKFKS
-2688 NIPDNNLLMIIGF
+2688 NIPDHNLLVIIGF
-2701 VLHDAGGALPPGTIA
+2701 VLLDAGGTLPPGS
-2716 GLPETAP
+2716 AP
-2723 PLTTNAADCMRQYV
+2723 GMPDAAPMLTTNSADCLRQYI

-2743 LADFHTLSKIKNFKN
+2743 LADFHTLSKIKN
-2758 GHVQN
+2758 GQTSN

-2786 SRGNTRDNKSSS
+2786 SRGNSRDNKAVS

-2838 LALTQRRNEH
+2838 MVLMQRRQET
-2848 HTVPIPLQQVPP
+2848 HTIPTPP
-2860 TVPPAAVHYQHHH
+2860 PNPPPGQGQAPAASVHYQH
-2873 QHPSATAPIAM
+2873 QGVTYSQ
-2884 PVSQESSCHIADHI
+2884 PVPQEASCHIADHI

-2931 YLEHIAR
+2931 YLEQMAHN
-2938 TSSNAE
+2938 TSSNVE
-2944 GNTMGV
+2944 GGTLGV

-2962 LQLVSHARP
+2962 LQLVSHAKP
-2971 PKESAGANVGSGGIA
+2971 TINKDQPQSSVDFQTQSANS
-2986 DFTQNPN
+2986 
-2993 AKTPNAK
+2993 K

-3015 LKETNSTILGKLL
+3015 LKDTNSTVLGKLL
-3028 PLWSPVLSSQTQLS
+3028 PMWSPVLSSQTQLS

-3047 RLQNVRDYAP
+3047 RLQNVRDCAP
-3057 DYVEQQTH
+3057 DYEEQQAFR
-3065 PSDALLKWLQRLQF
+3065 SEALLKWLQRLQF

>member
-1 MSDTFKNQL
+1 MTGSFKVQL
-10 VNMGTRAAAF
+10 INMGTRAAAF
-20 QARLRCL
+20 QAKLRAL
-27 HDSHVRLLQNTQPA
+27 HDYHVRLLHNVLPA
-41 PSGDDI
+41 PSGVDI
-47 ANNIKYFVQTLLAVL
+47 ANNIKYFSQTLLTVL

-68 PHDLIRDPSEDPT
+68 PHELIRDPLEDPT

-102 DVAPCVQCGQIAFGK
+102 DVAPCIQYGQIVFGK
-117 YLLQG
+117 ALLQ
-122 LCCLLPFL
+122 CLSCILPFL

-141 VSSTM
+141 VSSTI
-146 SVLPTALH
+146 SVLPPALH
-154 QDIINALC
+154 QDIVNALC

-173 TADEECQACQAV
+173 SSDEQECQACQSV
-185 SSVIMMVLQYSHNP
+185 SSVIMMVLQYSNNP

-214 NVVKDILCVIAYGT
+214 NVVKDILCVVAYGT
-228 SVSRSSAAKLL
+228 AVSRSSAAKLL
-239 FYYWPAFDP
+239 FYYWPAFDA

-253 KVLLSKLTNDMV
+253 KVLLSKLTNDLV
-265 PFVCQ
+265 PFTCQ
-270 CDQCPNTGNAEAAK
+270 REHCPNAGNAEAAK
-284 VCFDHGISTSYAAER
+284 VCYDHSISIAYAPDCP
-299 APPLYLCIECANEIH
+299 PPLYLCIECANEIH
-314 RKHANLEFGDI
+314 REHANLEFGDI

-337 NKNCRSTDKA
+337 NKNCRSNEKS

-352 FSTECASYNGY
+352 FSTECATFNGN
-363 HPIRYCA
+363 HPIRYCS

-389 SLQIIWQMDPEIQM
+389 SLQPAWQMDPEMQM
-403 HMVESVISLL
+403 HMVESVVSLL
-413 REAKP
+413 RESKP
-418 LNFEPGKDGTD
+418 LNFEPGKESSSSDA
-429 PKKNGDNGTPDTISL
+429 KKNGSSGTADNISR
-444 EERQMLGRYG
+444 EERQRLGRYG

-459 GRCTPTPEM
+459 GRCTPTADT

-485 VTACSYDV
+485 VTAYSYDAAGQV
-493 GSQIES
+493 ES

-505 VEHVC
+505 VDHVC

-517 RLHYNVFISCLL
+517 RIHYNVFIACLL

-582 AITNDVGE
+582 AITNDVAE
-590 KELIELKIVLSK
+590 KELNELKIVLSK

-623 MRFEKTTAKVQQQAL
+623 IRFEKTTAKVQQQAL

-647 GILIPLVQLFAMFGD
+647 EILIPLVQLFAMFGD
-662 GVRIMKYGVQHELMR
+662 GVRIMKYGIQHELMR
-677 EKEGQTK
+677 EKDAAQLQQPKAPKVPCKETK
-684 SPKTPSKEQ
+684 AEMA
-693 KNELGNPPRR
+693 NPPRR

-728 RHMEFSTDAEHN
+728 RHTEFSTDAEHN

-789 SSHVCSLKVAE
+789 SSHVCALKVAE

-806 SIMWHQLSTKL
+806 SIMWHQLATKL

-827 RAPDVP
+827 RPPDIP

-847 PPESDKEKSRDRDVS
+847 PPESDKEKTRDVS

-869 IPLGPLGGFADILK
+869 IPLGPLGGFADIFK

-922 VCSNNDNGRSVG
+922 VCS
-934 SIELRKVHATDEIM
+934 IM

-962 SILPADRAI
+962 SILPTDRAI

-990 KASVIGENGGANGST
+990 KASVMGENGANGST
-1005 AGGAGENGSVSDDEE
+1005 ACGGENGSGSDEE
-1020 DEEDGEDFWHTS
+1020 EEEEDSDDFWHTS
-1032 VGKFKFTLEQ
+1032 VGKFKFTLDT
-1042 LPQTLQYIH
+1042 LPQPLQYIH

-1068 ILQCLNV
+1068 VLQCLNT
-1075 MALHGDALAKAARE
+1075 MALHGDALAKAAKE
-1089 HRGFF
+1089 QRGFF
-1094 IWCQENLLIRNL
+1094 IWCQENLLIKNL

-1112 EHSHICQAGVP
+1112 EHSHICQVGVP

-1174 TEVGLQTA
+1174 SEVGLQTA

-1243 QLHNSLSDRRILT
+1243 QLHNSLSDRRLLG
-1256 WEFFL
+1256 WDFFL

-1290 ENGSEALS
+1290 DNGSEALS
-1298 SKILKAREA
+1298 AKILKAREA

-1313 SGSMAKTL
+1313 TGSMAKTL

-1334 MSAPASMIPRQDSKF
+1334 MSAPASMAPRQDSKF

-1359 QISAPILK
+1359 QVSAPILK
-1367 RKTSRFGLGQ
+1367 RKTSRFGL
-1377 FLGSSGNHANV
+1377 
-1388 TSHSY
+1388 
-1393 ASSSH
+1393 
-1398 PPTQHT
+1398 
-1404 RGGHNHSHP
+1404 
-1413 YAHPHSSHATTSSK
+1413 
-1427 HYSSTIASTTQ
+1427 
-1438 PCPVHNPCTTN
+1438 
-1449 TTTTTTSISHSHFFF
+1449 
-1464 SSNSPSTS
+1464 
-1472 TNTFTTHFAHFT
+1472 
-1484 SSNALPPTSQP
+1484 
-1495 QSVATFS
+1495 
-1502 TLASSASHSQS
+1502 
-1513 HQYLVHCV
+1513 
-1521 APTPNQTFIA
+1521 
-1531 HSPMPTL
+1531 
-1538 REAEPPQSSMH
+1538 
-1549 ILSTQKSS
+1549 
-1557 LPPHQSHH
+1557 
-1565 ASYHSHFQKHPSAP
+1565 
-1579 NLLPPPSVTAM
+1579 
-1590 PSPSPATSTNPLLH
+1590 
-1604 CTCDGGGPGGAGI
+1604 
-1617 GGSGSGSGGGGG
+1617 
-1629 GASSNA
+1629 
-1635 PASAHQDGHIHSLG
+1635 DGHIHSLG
-1649 GINDDNLI
+1649 GLNDENLI

-1669 DRETIHLLVFLLM
+1669 DRETIHLLVFMLM

-1696 KPISKTQNIVL
+1696 KPVTRTQNIVL

-1717 QIDKTFHTAPEN
+1717 QIDKTFHTTPES
-1729 LRASA
+1729 LRVSA

-1753 GGLILPSIMQIILYA
+1753 GGLILPSVMQIILYA
-1768 PNPSNTAADCYQ
+1768 PYPTNTSGESYQ
-1780 NLVFNYSL
+1780 NIVFNYSL
-1788 WYLEQYPRR
+1788 WHLEQYPRR
-1797 NWMLTILVVLYKYS
+1797 NWLFTMLVALYKYS
-1811 YTQPPHS
+1811 YTQPPLS
-1818 AYVISA
+1818 GYIISGI
-1824 MRMVMNSL
+1824 RMIMNSL
-1832 RNHFHQCRR
+1832 RGHFHQCRR
-1841 IPTTTILDIQGASRS
+1841 IPTTTILDIQGVGGAARS

-1864 GTDPDEKDPS
+1864 GTDPDDKEAS
-1874 PPASPMFPSEGTSA
+1874 PPVSPMFPSEATSA
-1888 ASKSKGQNVAF
+1888 ASKSKGNVAF

-1912 SSLEADETESE
+1912 SSLDADETESE

-1942 PGSFDDTVHY
+1942 PGSFDD
-1952 DETPLS
+1952 
-1958 KGDIQR
+1958 
-1964 SRAMRAIEYEE
+1964 AIHFEDVMPTRKRLEYTEE
-1975 KTTKPHHKSMI
+1975 KSTKSHKSMI
-1986 TTKTGDTY
+1986 TTKVGDTY
-1994 TTKIRTSGAQEAV
+1994 TTKIKATTTSE
-2007 STTVVTTHARHS
+2007 TLVTTHSTRHS

-2028 TPLVGTDTAAE
+2028 TPLVGAETTE

-2049 HRAITVRNKSL
+2049 HRAVTVRNKSL

-2082 GALQDIQTKSSD
+2082 GALQDVPGTADRKPGSS
-2094 SNSKS
+2094 SGSGS
-2099 LTSSNGNRSTNSST
+2099 RSANGNGN
-2113 ESSDKR
+2113 
-2119 QQQQQQPCTSQ
+2119 
-2130 QTQQQHQA
+2130 A
-2138 AISKKPIGR
+2138 AAAASAAPAPSAAPAKSIGR
-2147 HKTIVECSAGTSSS
+2147 HKTIVECSAGTSTSS
-2161 STGTDDSRLSA
+2161 SMDDSR
-2172 NHKKPTGKSLKRSDK
+2172 HQKKSQTKSLKRTDK
-2187 AYGSPD
+2187 NYGSPD

-2205 VDEMDATK
+2205 RDEMDAAMQG
-2213 LPAPKSIAALEIPTP
+2213 LPPPKNIAALEIPTP
-2228 ERLLPIGTHE
+2228 ERLLPIGTQDT
-2238 SVGGLVERMREGLNL
+2238 VAALVERMREGLNL

-2277 SRTTSPRRLIK
+2277 SRTNSPRRLIK
-2288 QVALESPPNAG
+2288 QVALESPPNPNAPSTS
-2299 IAGQQDLHSSIL
+2299 QQPTQPPADLHTSIL
-2311 KSVTQ
+2311 KNVQQ
-2316 EVRSATSAAATTSIS
+2316 ELKQGAVVGGAGGAAGGGLTASNSI
-2331 GTHITTK
+2331 
-2338 PEAPKRPR
+2338 KRPR

-2353 VDASAIP
+2353 VDTNAIP
-2360 DVRSRFAGA
+2360 DIRSRFAGS
-2369 WPPPPYQPPEEVDDD
+2369 WPPPPFQPAEPDPDDEGED
-2384 GEESNENGN
+2384 GVGEATN
-2393 GHSSAAAQPNRVSS
+2393 GHGTSHGAAHVPRGSA
-2407 RRVGDYTVCDR
+2407 RRVGDYTIVER
-2418 CTDCGALIEEYT
+2418 CSDCGAHIEEYT
-2430 DEDIGILIV
+2430 DEEIGIFIV
-2439 ILGTFIHREPAMA
+2439 ILGTFIHREPAIA

-2461 LTSRICLTSTHSWQG
+2461 MTSRICLSSTHSWQG
-2476 ENGPALVCSA
+2476 ENGLPLACSA

-2511 QTQVKMKVRHNS
+2511 QTQMKMKIRHNH
-2523 FRSIARALQDF
+2523 FRSIAKALQDF
-2534 QELNATHPI
+2534 QDLNATSPI
-2543 YMVCESLQSKKSLP
+2543 YMVCESLTSKKALP
-2557 IEQLPVI
+2557 VDQLPVI

-2569 EYLQC
+2569 EYLNLQC
-2574 VPTELTTGPGVWQQ
+2574 VPAEAGVGLAMWSQ

-2602 LLPNLDNP
+2602 IMPSLSNAEYMLD
-2610 EHLLGIMV
+2610 IIA
-2618 ATLKLNIVPKTLL
+2618 ATLRLNCVPKTLL

-2637 MGFCVQNTNLE
+2637 MAYCVQHTNLE
-2648 YNSLYELC
+2648 YQTIYELC
-2656 TLNMRTFS
+2656 TLNTRSFS
-2664 KDRDKMLLC
+2664 KDRDKNLLC
-2673 RQLIFEFVQ
+2673 RQMIFEFVQ
-2682 ALKFKT
+2682 ALKFKS
-2688 NIPDNNLLMIIGF
+2688 NIPDHNLLVIIGF
-2701 VLHDAGGALPPGTIA
+2701 VLLDAGGTLPPGSA
-2716 GLPETAP
+2716 PGMPEAAP
-2723 PLTTNAADCMRQYV
+2723 MLTTNSADCLRQYI

-2743 LADFHTLSKIKNFKN
+2743 LADFHTLSKIKN
-2758 GHVQN
+2758 GQTSN

-2786 SRGNTRDNKSSS
+2786 SRGNSRDNKAVA

-2838 LALTQRRNEH
+2838 MVLMQRRQET
-2848 HTVPIPLQQVPP
+2848 HTIPTPP
-2860 TVPPAAVHYQHHH
+2860 PNPPPGQGQAPAASVHYQH
-2873 QHPSATAPIAM
+2873 QGVTYSQ
-2884 PVSQESSCHIADHI
+2884 PVPQEASCHIADHI

-2931 YLEHIAR
+2931 YLEQMAHN
-2938 TSSNAE
+2938 TSSNVE
-2944 GNTMGV
+2944 GGTLGV

-2962 LQLVSHARP
+2962 LQLVSHAKP
-2971 PKESAGANVGSGGIA
+2971 AINKDQPQSSVDFQTQSANS
-2986 DFTQNPN
+2986 
-2993 AKTPNAK
+2993 K

-3015 LKETNSTILGKLL
+3015 LKDTNSTVLGKLL
-3028 PLWSPVLSSQTQLS
+3028 PMWSPVLSSQTQLS

-3047 RLQNVRDYAP
+3047 RLQNVRDCAP
-3057 DYVEQQTH
+3057 DYEEQQAFR
-3065 PSDALLKWLQRLQF
+3065 SEALLKWLQRLQF

>member
-1 MSDTFKNQL
+1 MTGSFKVQL
-10 VNMGTRAAAF
+10 INMGTRAAAF
-20 QARLRCL
+20 QAKLRAL
-27 HDSHVRLLQNTQPA
+27 HEYHVRLLHNVLPA
-41 PSGDDI
+41 PSGVDI
-47 ANNIKYFVQTLLAVL
+47 ANNIKYFSQTLLTVL

-68 PHDLIRDPSEDPT
+68 PHELIRDPLEDPT

-102 DVAPCVQCGQIAFGK
+102 DVAPCIQYGQIVFGK
-117 YLLQG
+117 ALLQ
-122 LCCLLPFL
+122 CLSCILPFL

-141 VSSTM
+141 VSSTI
-146 SVLPTALH
+146 SVLPPALH
-154 QDIINALC
+154 QDIVNALC

-173 TADEECQACQAV
+173 SSDEQECQACQSV
-185 SSVIMMVLQYSHNP
+185 SSVIMMVLQYSNNP

-214 NVVKDILCVIAYGT
+214 NVVKDILCVVAYGT
-228 SVSRSSAAKLL
+228 AVSRSSAAKLL
-239 FYYWPAFDP
+239 FYYWPAFDA

-253 KVLLSKLTNDMV
+253 KVLLSKLTNDLV
-265 PFVCQ
+265 PFTCQ
-270 CDQCPNTGNAEAAK
+270 REHCPNAGNAEAAK
-284 VCFDHGISTSYAAER
+284 VCYDHSISITYAPDCP
-299 APPLYLCIECANEIH
+299 PPLYLCIECANEIH
-314 RKHANLEFGDI
+314 REHANLEFGDI

-337 NKNCRSTDKA
+337 NKNCRSNEKS

-352 FSTECASYNGY
+352 FSTECATFNGN
-363 HPIRYCA
+363 HPIRYCS

-389 SLQIIWQMDPEIQM
+389 SLQPAWQMDPEMQM
-403 HMVESVISLL
+403 HMVESVVSLL
-413 REAKP
+413 RESKP
-418 LNFEPGKDGTD
+418 LNFEPGKESSSSDA
-429 PKKNGDNGTPDTISL
+429 KKNGSSATADNISR
-444 EERQMLGRYG
+444 EERQRLGRYG

-459 GRCTPTPEM
+459 GRCTPTADT

-485 VTACSYDV
+485 VTAYSYDAAGQV
-493 GSQIES
+493 ES

-505 VEHVC
+505 VDHVC

-517 RLHYNVFISCLL
+517 RIHYNVFIACLL

-582 AITNDVGE
+582 AITNDVAE
-590 KELIELKIVLSK
+590 KELNELKIVLSK

-623 MRFEKTTAKVQQQAL
+623 IRFEKTTAKVQQQAL

-647 GILIPLVQLFAMFGD
+647 EILIPLLQLFAMFGD
-662 GVRIMKYGVQHELMR
+662 GVRIMKYGIQHELMR
-677 EKEGQTK
+677 EKDAAQLQLPKAPKVPCKETK
-684 SPKTPSKEQ
+684 AEMA
-693 KNELGNPPRR
+693 NPPRR

-728 RHMEFSTDAEHN
+728 RHTEFSTDAEHN

-789 SSHVCSLKVAE
+789 SSHVCALKVAE

-827 RAPDVP
+827 RPPDIP

-847 PPESDKEKSRDRDVS
+847 PPESDKEKTRDVS

-869 IPLGPLGGFADILK
+869 IPLGPLGGFADIFK

-922 VCSNNDNGRSVG
+922 VCS
-934 SIELRKVHATDEIM
+934 IM

-962 SILPADRAI
+962 SILPTDRAI

-990 KASVIGENGGANGST
+990 KASVMGENGANGSN
-1005 AGGAGENGSVSDDEE
+1005 ACGGENGSGSDE
-1020 DEEDGEDFWHTS
+1020 DEEEEDSDDFWHTS
-1032 VGKFKFTLEQ
+1032 VGKFKFTLDT
-1042 LPQTLQYIH
+1042 LPQPLQYIH

-1068 ILQCLNV
+1068 VLQCLNT

-1089 HRGFF
+1089 QRGFF
-1094 IWCQENLLIRNL
+1094 IWCQENLLIKNL

-1112 EHSHICQAGVP
+1112 EHSHICQVGVP

-1144 AFHDTDWRVR
+1144 AFHDSDWRVR

-1174 TEVGLQTA
+1174 SEVGLQTA

-1243 QLHNSLSDRRILT
+1243 QLHNSLSDRRLLG
-1256 WEFFL
+1256 WDFFL

-1290 ENGSEALS
+1290 DNGSEALS
-1298 SKILKAREA
+1298 AKILKAREA

-1334 MSAPASMIPRQDSKF
+1334 MSAPASMAPRQDSKF

-1359 QISAPILK
+1359 QVSAPILK
-1367 RKTSRFGLGQ
+1367 RKTSRFGL
-1377 FLGSSGNHANV
+1377 
-1388 TSHSY
+1388 
-1393 ASSSH
+1393 
-1398 PPTQHT
+1398 
-1404 RGGHNHSHP
+1404 
-1413 YAHPHSSHATTSSK
+1413 
-1427 HYSSTIASTTQ
+1427 
-1438 PCPVHNPCTTN
+1438 
-1449 TTTTTTSISHSHFFF
+1449 
-1464 SSNSPSTS
+1464 
-1472 TNTFTTHFAHFT
+1472 
-1484 SSNALPPTSQP
+1484 
-1495 QSVATFS
+1495 
-1502 TLASSASHSQS
+1502 
-1513 HQYLVHCV
+1513 
-1521 APTPNQTFIA
+1521 
-1531 HSPMPTL
+1531 
-1538 REAEPPQSSMH
+1538 
-1549 ILSTQKSS
+1549 
-1557 LPPHQSHH
+1557 
-1565 ASYHSHFQKHPSAP
+1565 
-1579 NLLPPPSVTAM
+1579 
-1590 PSPSPATSTNPLLH
+1590 
-1604 CTCDGGGPGGAGI
+1604 
-1617 GGSGSGSGGGGG
+1617 
-1629 GASSNA
+1629 
-1635 PASAHQDGHIHSLG
+1635 DGHIHSLG
-1649 GINDDNLI
+1649 GLNDENLI

-1669 DRETIHLLVFLLM
+1669 DRETIHLLVFMLM

-1696 KPISKTQNIVL
+1696 KPVTRTQNIVL

-1717 QIDKTFHTAPEN
+1717 QIDKTFHTTPES
-1729 LRASA
+1729 LRVSA

-1753 GGLILPSIMQIILYA
+1753 GGLILPSVMQIILYA
-1768 PNPSNTAADCYQ
+1768 PYPTNTSGESYQ
-1780 NLVFNYSL
+1780 NIVFNYSL
-1788 WYLEQYPRR
+1788 WHLEQYPRR
-1797 NWMLTILVVLYKYS
+1797 NWLFTMLVVLYKYS
-1811 YTQPPHS
+1811 YTQPPLS
-1818 AYVISA
+1818 GYIISGI
-1824 MRMVMNSL
+1824 RMIMNSL
-1832 RNHFHQCRR
+1832 RGHFHQCRR
-1841 IPTTTILDIQGASRS
+1841 IPTTTILDIQGVGGAARS

-1864 GTDPDEKDPS
+1864 GTDPDDKEAS
-1874 PPASPMFPSEGTSA
+1874 PPVSPMFPSEATSA
-1888 ASKSKGQNVAF
+1888 ASKSKGNVAF

-1912 SSLEADETESE
+1912 SSLDADETESE

-1942 PGSFDDTVHY
+1942 PGSFDDTIHFEDVMP
-1952 DETPLS
+1952 TTRKRL
-1958 KGDIQR
+1958 
-1964 SRAMRAIEYEE
+1964 EYTEE
-1975 KTTKPHHKSMI
+1975 KSTKSHKSMI
-1986 TTKTGDTY
+1986 TTKVGDTY
-1994 TTKIRTSGAQEAV
+1994 TTKIKATTTSE
-2007 STTVVTTHARHS
+2007 TLVTTHTTRHS

-2028 TPLVGTDTAAE
+2028 TPLVGAETTE

-2049 HRAITVRNKSL
+2049 HRAVTVRNKSL

-2082 GALQDIQTKSSD
+2082 GALQDVPGTADRKPCSGSG
-2094 SNSKS
+2094 
-2099 LTSSNGNRSTNSST
+2099 NGNGSGSGSRSANGNGGN
-2113 ESSDKR
+2113 
-2119 QQQQQQPCTSQ
+2119 
-2130 QTQQQHQA
+2130 A
-2138 AISKKPIGR
+2138 AAAPSAGPAKSIGR

-2161 STGTDDSRLSA
+2161 SMDDSR
-2172 NHKKPTGKSLKRSDK
+2172 HQKKSQTKSLKRTDK
-2187 AYGSPD
+2187 NYGSPD

-2205 VDEMDATK
+2205 RDEMDAAMQG
-2213 LPAPKSIAALEIPTP
+2213 LPPPKNIAALEIPTP
-2228 ERLLPIGTHE
+2228 ERLLPIGTQDT
-2238 SVGGLVERMREGLNL
+2238 VAALVERVREGLNL

-2277 SRTTSPRRLIK
+2277 SRTNSPRRLIK
-2288 QVALESPPNAG
+2288 QVALESPPNPNAPSTS
-2299 IAGQQDLHSSIL
+2299 QQPSQQPPADLHTSIL
-2311 KSVTQ
+2311 KNVQQ
-2316 EVRSATSAAATTSIS
+2316 ELKHSSGVAAGGGLTSSNSI
-2331 GTHITTK
+2331 
-2338 PEAPKRPR
+2338 KRPR

-2353 VDASAIP
+2353 VDTNAIP
-2360 DVRSRFAGA
+2360 DIRSRFAGS
-2369 WPPPPYQPPEEVDDD
+2369 WPPPPFQPAEPDPDDD
-2384 GEESNENGN
+2384 GEDGVGEATN
-2393 GHSSAAAQPNRVSS
+2393 GHGTSHGTAHVPRGSA
-2407 RRVGDYTVCDR
+2407 RRVGDYTIVER
-2418 CTDCGALIEEYT
+2418 CSDCGAHIEEYT
-2430 DEDIGILIV
+2430 DEEIGIFIV

-2461 LTSRICLTSTHSWQG
+2461 MTSRICLSSTHSWQG
-2476 ENGPALVCSA
+2476 ENGPPLACSA

-2511 QTQVKMKVRHNS
+2511 QTQMKMKIRHNH
-2523 FRSIARALQDF
+2523 FRSIAKALQDF
-2534 QELNATHPI
+2534 QDLNATSPI
-2543 YMVCESLQSKKSLP
+2543 YMVCESLTSKKALP
-2557 IEQLPVI
+2557 VDQLPVI

-2569 EYLQC
+2569 EYLNLQC
-2574 VPTELTTGPGVWQQ
+2574 VPAESGVGLAMWSQ

-2602 LLPNLDNP
+2602 IMPSLSNAEYMLD
-2610 EHLLGIMV
+2610 IIA
-2618 ATLKLNIVPKTLL
+2618 ATLRLNCVPKTLL

-2637 MGFCVQNTNLE
+2637 MAYCVQHTNLE
-2648 YNSLYELC
+2648 YQTIYELC
-2656 TLNMRTFS
+2656 TLNTRSFS
-2664 KDRDKMLLC
+2664 KDRDKNLLC
-2673 RQLIFEFVQ
+2673 RQMIFEFVQ
-2682 ALKFKT
+2682 ALKFKS
-2688 NIPDNNLLMIIGF
+2688 NIPDHNLLVIIGF
-2701 VLHDAGGALPPGTIA
+2701 VLLDAGGTLPPGS
-2716 GLPETAP
+2716 AP
-2723 PLTTNAADCMRQYV
+2723 GMPDAAPMLTTNSADCLRQYI

-2743 LADFHTLSKIKNFKN
+2743 LADFHTLSKIKN
-2758 GHVQN
+2758 GQTSN

-2786 SRGNTRDNKSSS
+2786 SRGNSRDNKAVS

-2838 LALTQRRNEH
+2838 MVLMQRRQET
-2848 HTVPIPLQQVPP
+2848 HTIPTPP
-2860 TVPPAAVHYQHHH
+2860 PNPPPGQGQAPAASVHYQH
-2873 QHPSATAPIAM
+2873 QGVTYSQ
-2884 PVSQESSCHIADHI
+2884 PVPQEASCHIADHI

-2931 YLEHIAR
+2931 YLEQMAHN
-2938 TSSNAE
+2938 TSSNVE
-2944 GNTMGV
+2944 GGTLGV

-2962 LQLVSHARP
+2962 LQLVSHAKP
-2971 PKESAGANVGSGGIA
+2971 TINKDQPQSSVDFQTQSANS
-2986 DFTQNPN
+2986 
-2993 AKTPNAK
+2993 K

-3015 LKETNSTILGKLL
+3015 LKDTNSTVLGKLL
-3028 PLWSPVLSSQTQLS
+3028 PMWSPVLSSQTQLS

-3047 RLQNVRDYAP
+3047 RLQNVRDCAP
-3057 DYVEQQTH
+3057 DYEEQQAFR
-3065 PSDALLKWLQRLQF
+3065 SEALLKWLQRLQF

>member
-1 MSDTFKNQL
+1 MTGSFKVQL
-10 VNMGTRAAAF
+10 INMGTRAAAF
-20 QARLRCL
+20 QAKLRAL
-27 HDSHVRLLQNTQPA
+27 HEYHVRLLHNVLPA
-41 PSGDDI
+41 PSGVDI
-47 ANNIKYFVQTLLAVL
+47 ANNIKYFSQTLLTVL

-68 PHDLIRDPSEDPT
+68 PHELIRDPLEDPT

-102 DVAPCVQCGQIAFGK
+102 DVAPCIQYGQIVFGK
-117 YLLQG
+117 ALLQ
-122 LCCLLPFL
+122 CLSCILPFL

-141 VSSTM
+141 VSSTI
-146 SVLPTALH
+146 SVLPPALH
-154 QDIINALC
+154 QCIINALC

-173 TADEECQACQAV
+173 SSDEQECQACQSV
-185 SSVIMMVLQYSHNP
+185 SSVIMMVLQYSNNP

-214 NVVKDILCVIAYGT
+214 NVVKDILCVVAYGT
-228 SVSRSSAAKLL
+228 AVSRTSAAKLL
-239 FYYWPAFDP
+239 FYYWPAFNA

-253 KVLLSKLTNDMV
+253 KVLLSKLTNDLV
-265 PFVCQ
+265 PFTCQ
-270 CDQCPNTGNAEAAK
+270 REHCPNSGNAEAAK
-284 VCFDHGISTSYAAER
+284 VCYDHSISIAYAPDCP
-299 APPLYLCIECANEIH
+299 PPLYLCIECANEIH
-314 RKHANLEFGDI
+314 REHGSLEFGDI

-337 NKNCRSTDKA
+337 NKNCRSNEKS

-352 FSTECASYNGY
+352 FSTECASFNGN
-363 HPIRYCA
+363 HPIRYCS

-389 SLQIIWQMDPEIQM
+389 SLQPAWQMDPEMQM
-403 HMVESVISLL
+403 HMVESVVSLL

-418 LNFEPGKDGTD
+418 LNFEPGKESSSSES
-429 PKKNGDNGTPDTISL
+429 KKNGSGITADNISL
-444 EERQMLGRYG
+444 EERQRLGRYG

-459 GRCTPTPEM
+459 GRCTPTADT

-485 VTACSYDV
+485 VTAYSYDAAGQV
-493 GSQIES
+493 ES

-505 VEHVC
+505 VDHVC
-510 NWLKEIC
+510 NWLKDIC
-517 RLHYNVFISCLL
+517 RIHYNVFISCLL

-582 AITNDVGE
+582 AITNDVAE
-590 KELIELKIVLSK
+590 KELNELKIVLSK

-623 MRFEKTTAKVQQQAL
+623 IRFEKTTAKVQQQAL

-647 GILIPLVQLFAMFGD
+647 EILIPLVQLFAMFGD
-662 GVRIMKYGVQHELMR
+662 GVRIMKYGIQHELMR
-677 EKEGQTK
+677 EKDAQSQSLAKT
-684 SPKTPSKEQ
+684 PKTPCKESKET
-693 KNELGNPPRR
+693 KADMANPPRR

-728 RHMEFSTDAEHN
+728 RHTEFSTDAEHN

-789 SSHVCSLKVAE
+789 SSHVCALKVAE

-806 SIMWHQLSTKL
+806 SIMWHQLATKL

-827 RAPDVP
+827 RPPDVP

-847 PPESDKEKSRDRDVS
+847 PPESDKEKTRDRDVS

-869 IPLGPLGGFADILK
+869 IPLGPLGGFADIFK

-922 VCSNNDNGRSVG
+922 VCSNNENGHSVD
-934 SIELRKVHATDEIM
+934 SNELRKVHATDEIM

-962 SILPADRAI
+962 SILPTDRAI

-990 KASVIGENGGANGST
+990 KASVMGENGANGG
-1005 AGGAGENGSVSDDEE
+1005 AACGGGENGSGSEE
-1020 DEEDGEDFWHTS
+1020 DEEEEDSDDFWHTS
-1032 VGKFKFTLEQ
+1032 VGKFKFTLDT
-1042 LPQTLQYIH
+1042 LPQPLQYIH

-1068 ILQCLNV
+1068 VLQCLNT

-1089 HRGFF
+1089 QRGFF
-1094 IWCQENLLIRNL
+1094 IWCQENLLIKNL

-1112 EHSHICQAGVP
+1112 EHSHICQVGVP

-1174 TEVGLQTA
+1174 SEVGLQTA

-1243 QLHNSLSDRRILT
+1243 QLHNSLSDRKMLG

-1290 ENGSEALS
+1290 DNGSEALS
-1298 SKILKAREA
+1298 AKIQKAREA

-1313 SGSMAKTL
+1313 SGGMAKTL

-1334 MSAPASMIPRQDSKF
+1334 MSAPASMAPRQDSKF

-1359 QISAPILK
+1359 QVSAPILK
-1367 RKTSRFGLGQ
+1367 RKTSRFGL
-1377 FLGSSGNHANV
+1377 
-1388 TSHSY
+1388 
-1393 ASSSH
+1393 
-1398 PPTQHT
+1398 
-1404 RGGHNHSHP
+1404 
-1413 YAHPHSSHATTSSK
+1413 
-1427 HYSSTIASTTQ
+1427 
-1438 PCPVHNPCTTN
+1438 
-1449 TTTTTTSISHSHFFF
+1449 
-1464 SSNSPSTS
+1464 
-1472 TNTFTTHFAHFT
+1472 
-1484 SSNALPPTSQP
+1484 
-1495 QSVATFS
+1495 
-1502 TLASSASHSQS
+1502 
-1513 HQYLVHCV
+1513 
-1521 APTPNQTFIA
+1521 
-1531 HSPMPTL
+1531 
-1538 REAEPPQSSMH
+1538 
-1549 ILSTQKSS
+1549 
-1557 LPPHQSHH
+1557 
-1565 ASYHSHFQKHPSAP
+1565 
-1579 NLLPPPSVTAM
+1579 
-1590 PSPSPATSTNPLLH
+1590 
-1604 CTCDGGGPGGAGI
+1604 
-1617 GGSGSGSGGGGG
+1617 
-1629 GASSNA
+1629 
-1635 PASAHQDGHIHSLG
+1635 DGHIHSLG
-1649 GINDDNLI
+1649 GLNDDNLI

-1669 DRETIHLLVFLLM
+1669 DRETIHLLVFMLM
-1682 QFMSRTDQAFPSED
+1682 QFMSRTDQAYPSEE
-1696 KPISKTQNIVL
+1696 KPMTKTQNIVL

-1717 QIDKTFHTAPEN
+1717 QIDKTFHTTPES
-1729 LRASA
+1729 LRVSA

-1753 GGLILPSIMQIILYA
+1753 GGLILPSVMQIILYA
-1768 PNPSNTAADCYQ
+1768 PNPTSTSGESYQ
-1780 NLVFNYSL
+1780 NIVFNYSL
-1788 WYLEQYPRR
+1788 WHLEQYPRR
-1797 NWMLTILVVLYKYS
+1797 NWLFTLLVVLYKYS
-1811 YTQPPHS
+1811 YTQPPLS
-1818 AYVISA
+1818 GYVIA
-1824 MRMVMNSL
+1824 GIRLIMNSL
-1832 RNHFHQCRR
+1832 RGHFHQCRR
-1841 IPTTTILDIQGASRS
+1841 IPTTTILDIQGVGGAARS

-1864 GTDPDEKDPS
+1864 GTDPDDKEAS

-1888 ASKSKGQNVAF
+1888 ASKSKGNVAF

-1912 SSLEADETESE
+1912 SSLDADETESE

-1942 PGSFDDTVHY
+1942 PGSFDDTIHFEDVM
-1952 DETPLS
+1952 P
-1958 KGDIQR
+1958 R
-1964 SRAMRAIEYEE
+1964 NRRALEYTEE
-1975 KTTKPHHKSMI
+1975 KSTKSHKSMI
-1986 TTKTGDTY
+1986 TTKVGDTY
-1994 TTKIRTSGAQEAV
+1994 TTKIKATTTSE
-2007 STTVVTTHARHS
+2007 TLVTTHTRHS

-2028 TPLVGTDTAAE
+2028 TPLVGAETTE

-2049 HRAITVRNKSL
+2049 HRAVTVRNKSL

-2082 GALQDIQTKSSD
+2082 GALQDMPAAVERKAGSS
-2094 SNSKS
+2094 SGSGS
-2099 LTSSNGNRSTNSST
+2099 RSGNGSGNGSGGSV
-2113 ESSDKR
+2113 
-2119 QQQQQQPCTSQ
+2119 P
-2130 QTQQQHQA
+2130 A
-2138 AISKKPIGR
+2138 AIQASSSAAASKPIGR
-2147 HKTIVECSAGTSSS
+2147 HKTIVECSAGNSSS
-2161 STGTDDSRLSA
+2161 SADDSRQ
-2172 NHKKPTGKSLKRSDK
+2172 KKSQTKSLRRTDK
-2187 AYGSPD
+2187 NYGSPD

-2205 VDEMDATK
+2205 RDEIDESMQS
-2213 LPAPKSIAALEIPTP
+2213 LPPPKSIAALEIPTP
-2228 ERLLPIGTHE
+2228 ERLLPIGTQDT
-2238 SVGGLVERMREGLNL
+2238 VATLVERVRDGLNL

-2277 SRTTSPRRLIK
+2277 SRTNSPRRLIK
-2288 QVALESPPNAG
+2288 QVALESPPNPNAQLPSQPSADLHTS
-2299 IAGQQDLHSSIL
+2299 ILKNVQQDLKQNAPEGNGL
-2311 KSVTQ
+2311 
-2316 EVRSATSAAATTSIS
+2316 TTSNSI
-2331 GTHITTK
+2331 
-2338 PEAPKRPR
+2338 KRPR

-2353 VDASAIP
+2353 VDSNAIP
-2360 DVRSRFAGA
+2360 DIRSRFAGS
-2369 WPPPPYQPPEEVDDD
+2369 WPPPPFQPVDPEPDDD
-2384 GEESNENGN
+2384 DEIGAEASN
-2393 GHSSAAAQPNRVSS
+2393 GHGTHSTPHAPRGSS
-2407 RRVGDYTVCDR
+2407 RRVGDYTIVER
-2418 CTDCGALIEEYT
+2418 CSDCGAHIEEYT
-2430 DEDIGILIV
+2430 DEEIGIFIV

-2461 LTSRICLTSTHSWQG
+2461 MTSRICLSSTHAWQG
-2476 ENGPALVCSA
+2476 ENGPPLASSA
-2486 QAVALQFIRCV
+2486 QAVACQFFRCV

-2511 QTQVKMKVRHNS
+2511 QTQMKMKIRHHH
-2523 FRSIARALQDF
+2523 FRSIAKALQDF
-2534 QELNATHPI
+2534 QDLNSTSPI
-2543 YMVCESLQSKKSLP
+2543 YMVCESLTSKKALP
-2557 IEQLPVI
+2557 IDQLPVI

-2569 EYLQC
+2569 EYLNLQC
-2574 VPTELTTGPGVWQQ
+2574 VPTEAGVGLAVWSQ

-2602 LLPNLDNP
+2602 IMPSLTNAEYMLD
-2610 EHLLGIMV
+2610 IMA
-2618 ATLKLNIVPKTLL
+2618 ATLRLNCVPKTLL

-2637 MGFCVQNTNLE
+2637 MAYCVQHTNLE
-2648 YNSLYELC
+2648 YQTLYELC
-2656 TLNMRTFS
+2656 TLNIRSFS
-2664 KDRDKMLLC
+2664 KDRDKNLLC
-2673 RQLIFEFVQ
+2673 RQMIFEFVQ
-2682 ALKFKT
+2682 ALKFKS
-2688 NIPDNNLLMIIGF
+2688 NIPDHNLLTIIGF
-2701 VLHDAGGALPPGTIA
+2701 VLLDAGGTLPPGA
-2716 GLPETAP
+2716 APGLPDAAP
-2723 PLTTNAADCMRQYV
+2723 MMTTNSADCLRQYI

-2758 GHVQN
+2758 GQTSS

-2786 SRGNTRDNKSSS
+2786 SRGNSRDNKAVS

-2838 LALTQRRNEH
+2838 MALMQRRQETH
-2848 HTVPIPLQQVPP
+2848 SIPTPMPQQNSQG
-2860 TVPPAAVHYQHHH
+2860 TGPAASVHYQH
-2873 QHPSATAPIAM
+2873 QGVTYSQ
-2884 PVSQESSCHIADHI
+2884 PVPQEASCHIADHI

-2931 YLEHIAR
+2931 YLEQMAHN
-2938 TSSNAE
+2938 TNSNAE
-2944 GNTMGV
+2944 GSTLGV

-2962 LQLVSHARP
+2962 LQLVSHAKP
-2971 PKESAGANVGSGGIA
+2971 TVNKDQPQTPLDFQTQSANS
-2986 DFTQNPN
+2986 
-2993 AKTPNAK
+2993 K

-3015 LKETNSTILGKLL
+3015 LKDTNSTVLGKLL
-3028 PLWSPVLSSQTQLS
+3028 PMWSPVLSSQTQLS

-3057 DYVEQQTH
+3057 DYEEQQTYK
-3065 PSDALLKWLQRLQF
+3065 SEALLKWLQRLQF

>member
-1 MSDTFKNQL
+1 MTGSFKVQL
-10 VNMGTRAAAF
+10 INMGTRAAAF
-20 QARLRCL
+20 QAKLRAL
-27 HDSHVRLLQNTQPA
+27 HEYHVRLLHNVLPA
-41 PSGDDI
+41 PSGVDI
-47 ANNIKYFVQTLLAVL
+47 ANNIKYFSQTLLTVL

-68 PHDLIRDPSEDPT
+68 PHELIRDPLEDPT

-102 DVAPCVQCGQIAFGK
+102 DVAPCIQYGQIVFGK
-117 YLLQG
+117 ALLQ
-122 LCCLLPFL
+122 CLSCILPFL

-141 VSSTM
+141 VSSTI
-146 SVLPTALH
+146 SVLPPALH
-154 QDIINALC
+154 QCIINALC

-173 TADEECQACQAV
+173 SSDEQECQACQSV
-185 SSVIMMVLQYSHNP
+185 SSVIMMVLQYSNNP

-214 NVVKDILCVIAYGT
+214 NVVKDILCVVAYGT
-228 SVSRSSAAKLL
+228 AVSRTSAAKLL
-239 FYYWPAFDP
+239 FYYWPAFNA

-253 KVLLSKLTNDMV
+253 KVLLSKLTNDLV
-265 PFVCQ
+265 PFTCQ
-270 CDQCPNTGNAEAAK
+270 REHCPNSGNAEAAK
-284 VCFDHGISTSYAAER
+284 VCYDHSISIAYAPDCP
-299 APPLYLCIECANEIH
+299 PPLYLCIECANEIH
-314 RKHANLEFGDI
+314 REHGSLEFGDI

-337 NKNCRSTDKA
+337 NKNCRSNEKS

-352 FSTECASYNGY
+352 FSTECASFNGN
-363 HPIRYCA
+363 HPIRYCS

-389 SLQIIWQMDPEIQM
+389 SLQPAWQMDPEMQM
-403 HMVESVISLL
+403 HMVESVVSLL

-418 LNFEPGKDGTD
+418 LNFEPGKESLSSES
-429 PKKNGDNGTPDTISL
+429 KKNGSGITADNISL
-444 EERQMLGRYG
+444 EERQRLGRYG

-459 GRCTPTPEM
+459 GRCTPTADT

-485 VTACSYDV
+485 VTAYSYDAAGQV
-493 GSQIES
+493 ES

-505 VEHVC
+505 VDHVC
-510 NWLKEIC
+510 NWLKDIC
-517 RLHYNVFISCLL
+517 RIHYNVFISCLL

-582 AITNDVGE
+582 AITNDVAE
-590 KELIELKIVLSK
+590 KELNELKIVLSK

-623 MRFEKTTAKVQQQAL
+623 IRFEKTTAKVQQQAL

-647 GILIPLVQLFAMFGD
+647 EILIPLVQLFAMFGD
-662 GVRIMKYGVQHELMR
+662 GVRIMKYGIQHELMR
-677 EKEGQTK
+677 EKDAQSQSLAK
-684 SPKTPSKEQ
+684 APKTPCKESKET
-693 KNELGNPPRR
+693 KADMANPPRR

-728 RHMEFSTDAEHN
+728 RHTEFSTDAEHN

-789 SSHVCSLKVAE
+789 SSHVCALKVAE

-806 SIMWHQLSTKL
+806 SIMWHQLATKL

-827 RAPDVP
+827 RPPDVP

-847 PPESDKEKSRDRDVS
+847 PPESDKEKTRDRDVS

-869 IPLGPLGGFADILK
+869 IPLGPLGGFADIFK

-922 VCSNNDNGRSVG
+922 VCSNNENGHSVD
-934 SIELRKVHATDEIM
+934 SNELRKVHATDEIM

-962 SILPADRAI
+962 SILPTDRAI

-990 KASVIGENGGANGST
+990 KASVMGENGANGG
-1005 AGGAGENGSVSDDEE
+1005 AACGGGENGSGSEDDEE
-1020 DEEDGEDFWHTS
+1020 EEDSDDFWHTS
-1032 VGKFKFTLEQ
+1032 VGKFKFTLDT
-1042 LPQTLQYIH
+1042 LPQPLQYIH

-1068 ILQCLNV
+1068 VLQCLNT

-1089 HRGFF
+1089 QRGFF
-1094 IWCQENLLIRNL
+1094 IWCQENLLIKNL

-1112 EHSHICQAGVP
+1112 EHSHICQVGVP

-1174 TEVGLQTA
+1174 SEVGLQTA

-1187 CHLIASMDDINVYV
+1187 CHLIASMDDVNVYV

-1243 QLHNSLSDRRILT
+1243 QLHNSLSDRKMLG

-1290 ENGSEALS
+1290 DNGSEALS
-1298 SKILKAREA
+1298 AKIQKAREA

-1313 SGSMAKTL
+1313 SGGMAKTL

-1334 MSAPASMIPRQDSKF
+1334 MSAPASMAPRQDSKF

-1359 QISAPILK
+1359 QVSAPILK
-1367 RKTSRFGLGQ
+1367 RKTSRFGL
-1377 FLGSSGNHANV
+1377 
-1388 TSHSY
+1388 
-1393 ASSSH
+1393 
-1398 PPTQHT
+1398 
-1404 RGGHNHSHP
+1404 
-1413 YAHPHSSHATTSSK
+1413 
-1427 HYSSTIASTTQ
+1427 
-1438 PCPVHNPCTTN
+1438 
-1449 TTTTTTSISHSHFFF
+1449 
-1464 SSNSPSTS
+1464 
-1472 TNTFTTHFAHFT
+1472 
-1484 SSNALPPTSQP
+1484 
-1495 QSVATFS
+1495 
-1502 TLASSASHSQS
+1502 
-1513 HQYLVHCV
+1513 
-1521 APTPNQTFIA
+1521 
-1531 HSPMPTL
+1531 
-1538 REAEPPQSSMH
+1538 
-1549 ILSTQKSS
+1549 
-1557 LPPHQSHH
+1557 
-1565 ASYHSHFQKHPSAP
+1565 
-1579 NLLPPPSVTAM
+1579 
-1590 PSPSPATSTNPLLH
+1590 
-1604 CTCDGGGPGGAGI
+1604 
-1617 GGSGSGSGGGGG
+1617 
-1629 GASSNA
+1629 
-1635 PASAHQDGHIHSLG
+1635 DGHIHSLG
-1649 GINDDNLI
+1649 GLNDENLI

-1669 DRETIHLLVFLLM
+1669 DRETIHLLVFMLM
-1682 QFMSRTDQAFPSED
+1682 QFMSRTDQAYPSEE
-1696 KPISKTQNIVL
+1696 KPMTKTQNIVL

-1717 QIDKTFHTAPEN
+1717 QIDKTFHTTPES
-1729 LRASA
+1729 LRVSA

-1753 GGLILPSIMQIILYA
+1753 GGLIMPSVMQIILYA
-1768 PNPSNTAADCYQ
+1768 PNPTSTSGESYQ
-1780 NLVFNYSL
+1780 NIVFNYSL
-1788 WYLEQYPRR
+1788 WHLEQYPRR
-1797 NWMLTILVVLYKYS
+1797 NWLFSLLVVLYKYS
-1811 YTQPPHS
+1811 YTQPPLS
-1818 AYVISA
+1818 GYVIA
-1824 MRMVMNSL
+1824 GIRLIMNSL
-1832 RNHFHQCRR
+1832 RGHFHQCRR
-1841 IPTTTILDIQGASRS
+1841 IPTTTILDIQGVGGAARS

-1864 GTDPDEKDPS
+1864 GTDPDDKEAS

-1888 ASKSKGQNVAF
+1888 ASKSKGNVAF

-1912 SSLEADETESE
+1912 SSLDADETESE

-1942 PGSFDDTVHY
+1942 PGSFDDTIHFEDVM
-1952 DETPLS
+1952 P
-1958 KGDIQR
+1958 R
-1964 SRAMRAIEYEE
+1964 NRRALEYTEE
-1975 KTTKPHHKSMI
+1975 KSTKSHKSMI
-1986 TTKTGDTY
+1986 TTKVGDTY
-1994 TTKIRTSGAQEAV
+1994 TTKIKATTTSE
-2007 STTVVTTHARHS
+2007 TLVTTHTRHS

-2028 TPLVGTDTAAE
+2028 TPLVGAETTE

-2049 HRAITVRNKSL
+2049 HRAVTVRNKSL

-2082 GALQDIQTKSSD
+2082 GALQDMTPAVDRKAGSS
-2094 SNSKS
+2094 SGSGS
-2099 LTSSNGNRSTNSST
+2099 RSANGNGNGGGGSAPAAMQASSST
-2113 ESSDKR
+2113 A
-2119 QQQQQQPCTSQ
+2119 TS
-2130 QTQQQHQA
+2130 
-2138 AISKKPIGR
+2138 KPIGR
-2147 HKTIVECSAGTSSS
+2147 HKTIVECSAGNSSS
-2161 STGTDDSRLSA
+2161 SADDSRQ
-2172 NHKKPTGKSLKRSDK
+2172 KKSQTKSLRRTDK
-2187 AYGSPD
+2187 NYGSPD

-2205 VDEMDATK
+2205 REEMDESMQS
-2213 LPAPKSIAALEIPTP
+2213 LPPPKSIAALEIPTP
-2228 ERLLPIGTHE
+2228 ERLLPIGTQDT
-2238 SVGGLVERMREGLNL
+2238 VATLVERVRDGLNL

-2277 SRTTSPRRLIK
+2277 SRTNSPRRLIK
-2288 QVALESPPNAG
+2288 QVALESPPNPNAQLPSQPSADLHTS
-2299 IAGQQDLHSSIL
+2299 ILKNVQQDLKQNAPEGNGL
-2311 KSVTQ
+2311 
-2316 EVRSATSAAATTSIS
+2316 TTSNSI
-2331 GTHITTK
+2331 
-2338 PEAPKRPR
+2338 KRPR

-2353 VDASAIP
+2353 VDSNAIP
-2360 DVRSRFAGA
+2360 DIRSRFAGS
-2369 WPPPPYQPPEEVDDD
+2369 WPPPPFQPVDPEPDDD
-2384 GEESNENGN
+2384 DDIGAEASN
-2393 GHSSAAAQPNRVSS
+2393 GHGIHSTPHAPRGSS
-2407 RRVGDYTVCDR
+2407 RRVGDYTIVER
-2418 CTDCGALIEEYT
+2418 CSDCGAHIEEYT
-2430 DEDIGILIV
+2430 DEEIGIFIV

-2461 LTSRICLTSTHSWQG
+2461 MTSRICLSSTHAWQG
-2476 ENGPALVCSA
+2476 ENGPPLASSA
-2486 QAVALQFIRCV
+2486 QAVACQFFRCV

-2511 QTQVKMKVRHNS
+2511 QTQMKMKVRHHH
-2523 FRSIARALQDF
+2523 FRSIAKALQDF
-2534 QELNATHPI
+2534 QDLNSTSPI
-2543 YMVCESLQSKKSLP
+2543 YMVCESLTSKKALP
-2557 IEQLPVI
+2557 IDQLPVI

-2569 EYLQC
+2569 EYLNLQC
-2574 VPTELTTGPGVWQQ
+2574 VPTEAGVGLAVWSQ

-2602 LLPNLDNP
+2602 IMPSLTNAEYMLD
-2610 EHLLGIMV
+2610 IMA
-2618 ATLKLNIVPKTLL
+2618 ATLRLNCVPKTLL

-2637 MGFCVQNTNLE
+2637 MAYCVQHTNLE
-2648 YNSLYELC
+2648 YQTLYELC
-2656 TLNMRTFS
+2656 TLNIRSFS
-2664 KDRDKMLLC
+2664 KDRDKNLLC
-2673 RQLIFEFVQ
+2673 RQMIFEFVQ
-2682 ALKFKT
+2682 ALKFKS
-2688 NIPDNNLLMIIGF
+2688 NIPDHNLLTIIGF
-2701 VLHDAGGALPPGTIA
+2701 VLLDAGGTLPPGA
-2716 GLPETAP
+2716 APGLPDAAP
-2723 PLTTNAADCMRQYV
+2723 MMTTNSADCLRQYI

-2758 GHVQN
+2758 GQTSS

-2786 SRGNTRDNKSSS
+2786 SRGNSRDNKAVS

-2838 LALTQRRNEH
+2838 MALMQRRQETH
-2848 HTVPIPLQQVPP
+2848 SIPTPMPQQNSQG
-2860 TVPPAAVHYQHHH
+2860 TGPAASVHYQH
-2873 QHPSATAPIAM
+2873 QGVTYSQ
-2884 PVSQESSCHIADHI
+2884 PVPQEASCHIADHI

-2931 YLEHIAR
+2931 YLEQMAHN
-2938 TSSNAE
+2938 TNSNAE
-2944 GNTMGV
+2944 GSTLGV

-2962 LQLVSHARP
+2962 LQLVSHAKP
-2971 PKESAGANVGSGGIA
+2971 TVNKDQPQTPLDFQTQSANS
-2986 DFTQNPN
+2986 
-2993 AKTPNAK
+2993 K

-3015 LKETNSTILGKLL
+3015 LKDTNSTVLGKLL
-3028 PLWSPVLSSQTQLS
+3028 PMWSPVLSSQTQLS

-3057 DYVEQQTH
+3057 DYEEQQTYK
-3065 PSDALLKWLQRLQF
+3065 SEALLKWLQRLQF

>member
-20 QARLRCL
+20 QAKLRCL

-41 PSGDDI
+41 PSGVDI
-47 ANNIKYFVQTLLAVL
+47 ANNIKYFSQTLLTVL

-68 PHDLIRDPSEDPT
+68 PHELIRDPSEDPT

-102 DVAPCVQCGQIAFGK
+102 DVAPCIQYGQIAFGK
-117 YLLQG
+117 ALLQC
-122 LCCLLPFL
+122 LCCILPFL

-141 VSSTM
+141 ASSTM
-146 SVLPTALH
+146 SVLPPALH
-154 QDIINALC
+154 QDIVNALC

-173 TADEECQACQAV
+173 SADEQECQACQAV

-228 SVSRSSAAKLL
+228 AISRSSAAKLL

-270 CDQCPNTGNAEAAK
+270 CEQCPNAGNAEAAK
-284 VCFDHGISTSYAAER
+284 VCFDHSISISYAPECP
-299 APPLYLCIECANEIH
+299 PPLYLCIECANEIH
-314 RKHANLEFGDI
+314 RKHANLGFGDI

-352 FSTECASYNGY
+352 FSTECASYNGN

-418 LNFEPGKDGTD
+418 LNFEPGKDGSD
-429 PKKNGDNGTPDTISL
+429 AKKNGGNGTPDTISL

-493 GSQIES
+493 ASQIES

-517 RLHYNVFISCLL
+517 RIHYNVFISCLL

-590 KELIELKIVLSK
+590 KELHELKIVLSK

-623 MRFEKTTAKVQQQAL
+623 IRFEKTTAKVQQQAL

-677 EKEGQTK
+677 EKEGQAK

-728 RHMEFSTDAEHN
+728 RHTEFSTDAEHN

-827 RAPDVP
+827 RPPDVP

-847 PPESDKEKSRDRDVS
+847 PPESDKEKSRDRDIS

-922 VCSNNDNGRSVG
+922 VCS
-934 SIELRKVHATDEIM
+934 IM

-1005 AGGAGENGSVSDDEE
+1005 GGGVGENGSVSDDED

-1032 VGKFKFTLEQ
+1032 VGKFKFTLDQ
-1042 LPQTLQYIH
+1042 LPQPLQYIH

-1075 MALHGDALAKAARE
+1075 MTLHGDALAKAARE

-1094 IWCQENLLIRNL
+1094 IWCQENLLIKNL

-1207 YIGTIHDTAI
+1207 YIGTIHDMAI

-1367 RKTSRFGLGQ
+1367 RKTSRFGL
-1377 FLGSSGNHANV
+1377 
-1388 TSHSY
+1388 
-1393 ASSSH
+1393 
-1398 PPTQHT
+1398 
-1404 RGGHNHSHP
+1404 
-1413 YAHPHSSHATTSSK
+1413 
-1427 HYSSTIASTTQ
+1427 
-1438 PCPVHNPCTTN
+1438 
-1449 TTTTTTSISHSHFFF
+1449 
-1464 SSNSPSTS
+1464 
-1472 TNTFTTHFAHFT
+1472 
-1484 SSNALPPTSQP
+1484 
-1495 QSVATFS
+1495 
-1502 TLASSASHSQS
+1502 
-1513 HQYLVHCV
+1513 
-1521 APTPNQTFIA
+1521 
-1531 HSPMPTL
+1531 
-1538 REAEPPQSSMH
+1538 
-1549 ILSTQKSS
+1549 
-1557 LPPHQSHH
+1557 
-1565 ASYHSHFQKHPSAP
+1565 
-1579 NLLPPPSVTAM
+1579 
-1590 PSPSPATSTNPLLH
+1590 
-1604 CTCDGGGPGGAGI
+1604 
-1617 GGSGSGSGGGGG
+1617 
-1629 GASSNA
+1629 
-1635 PASAHQDGHIHSLG
+1635 DGHIHSLG

-1717 QIDKTFHTAPEN
+1717 QIDKTFHTTPEN

-1753 GGLILPSIMQIILYA
+1753 GGLILPSVMQIILYA

-1841 IPTTTILDIQGASRS
+1841 IPTTTILDIQGTSRS

-1864 GTDPDEKDPS
+1864 GTDPDDKDPS

-1942 PGSFDDTVHY
+1942 PGSFDDTVHFE
-1952 DETPLS
+1952 ETPLG
-1958 KGDIQR
+1958 KADMQR
-1964 SRAMRAIEYEE
+1964 VRGPRAIEYEE
-1975 KTTKPHHKSMI
+1975 KTMKPHHKSMI

-2028 TPLVGTDTAAE
+2028 TPLVGADTAAE

-2060 ENAAAST
+2060 ETAAAST

-2119 QQQQQQPCTSQ
+2119 QQQQQQQQPCTSQ
-2130 QTQQQHQA
+2130 QTQLQQQQQQHQA
-2138 AISKKPIGR
+2138 ATSKKPIGR

-2205 VDEMDATK
+2205 VDEMDAAK

-2238 SVGGLVERMREGLNL
+2238 SVGGLVDRLREGLNI

-2288 QVALESPPNAG
+2288 QVALESPPNASG
-2299 IAGQQDLHSSIL
+2299 AGQQDLHSSIL
-2311 KSVTQ
+2311 RSVTQ
-2316 EVRSATSAAATTSIS
+2316 EVKPAISVAAATSAGGMHAA
-2331 GTHITTK
+2331 GK
-2338 PEAPKRPR
+2338 PEPPKRPR

-2360 DVRSRFAGA
+2360 DIRSRFAGA
-2369 WPPPPYQPPEEVDDD
+2369 WPPPPYQPPEELDDD
-2384 GEESNENGN
+2384 AEESNENGN
-2393 GHSSAAAQPNRVSS
+2393 GHSSAAAQPNRVST
-2407 RRVGDYTVCDR
+2407 RRVGDYTICDR

-2486 QAVALQFIRCV
+2486 QAVSLQFIRCV
-2497 LHQLAPNGIFLQVF
+2497 LHQLAPNGIFLQIF

-2569 EYLQC
+2569 EYLHC

-2602 LLPNLDNP
+2602 LLPNLGNP
-2610 EHLLGIMV
+2610 EHLLDIMV

-2637 MGFCVQNTNLE
+2637 IGFCVQNTNLE
-2648 YNSLYELC
+2648 YNTIYELC
-2656 TLNMRTFS
+2656 TLNMRSFS

-2701 VLHDAGGALPPGTIA
+2701 VLHDAGGTLPPGTLA

-2723 PLTTNAADCMRQYV
+2723 PLNTNAADCMRQYV

-2838 LALTQRRNEH
+2838 LALTQRRHEH
-2848 HTVPIPLQQVPP
+2848 HTTPMPPQQVPP

-2873 QHPSATAPIAM
+2873 QQPSAAAPIAM

-2938 TSSNAE
+2938 TASNAE

-2971 PKESAGANVGSGGIA
+2971 SNQSTGAGVGGGGIA
-2986 DFTQNPN
+2986 DFTQN
-2993 AKTPNAK
+2993 PNAK

-3057 DYVEQQTH
+3057 NYEEQQTH

>member
-1 MSDTFKNQL
+1 MTGSFKVQL
-10 VNMGTRAAAF
+10 INMGTRAAAF
-20 QARLRCL
+20 QAKLRAL
-27 HDSHVRLLQNTQPA
+27 HEYHVRLLHNVLPA
-41 PSGDDI
+41 PSGVDI
-47 ANNIKYFVQTLLAVL
+47 ANNIKYFSQTLLTVL

-68 PHDLIRDPSEDPT
+68 PHELIRDPLEDPT

-102 DVAPCVQCGQIAFGK
+102 DVAPCIQYGQIVFGK
-117 YLLQG
+117 ALLQ
-122 LCCLLPFL
+122 CLSCILPFL

-141 VSSTM
+141 VSSTI
-146 SVLPTALH
+146 SVLPPALH
-154 QDIINALC
+154 QCIINALC

-173 TADEECQACQAV
+173 SSDEQECQACQSV
-185 SSVIMMVLQYSHNP
+185 SSVIMMVLQYSNNP

-214 NVVKDILCVIAYGT
+214 NVVKDILCVVAYGT
-228 SVSRSSAAKLL
+228 AVSRTSAAKLL
-239 FYYWPAFDP
+239 FYYWPAFNA

-253 KVLLSKLTNDMV
+253 KVLLSKLTNDLV
-265 PFVCQ
+265 PFTCQ
-270 CDQCPNTGNAEAAK
+270 REHCPNSGNAEAAK
-284 VCFDHGISTSYAAER
+284 VCYDHSISIAYAPDCP
-299 APPLYLCIECANEIH
+299 PPLYLCIECANEIH
-314 RKHANLEFGDI
+314 REHGSLEFGDI

-337 NKNCRSTDKA
+337 NKNCRSNEKS

-352 FSTECASYNGY
+352 FSTECASFNGN
-363 HPIRYCA
+363 HPIRYCS

-389 SLQIIWQMDPEIQM
+389 SLQPAWQMDPEMQM
-403 HMVESVISLL
+403 HMVESVVSLL

-418 LNFEPGKDGTD
+418 LNFEPGKESLSSES
-429 PKKNGDNGTPDTISL
+429 KKNGSGITADNISL
-444 EERQMLGRYG
+444 EERQRLGRYG

-459 GRCTPTPEM
+459 GRCTPTADT

-485 VTACSYDV
+485 VTAYSYDAAGQV
-493 GSQIES
+493 ES

-505 VEHVC
+505 VDHVC
-510 NWLKEIC
+510 NWLKDIC
-517 RLHYNVFISCLL
+517 RIHYNVFISCLL

-582 AITNDVGE
+582 AITNDVAE
-590 KELIELKIVLSK
+590 KELNELKIVLSK

-623 MRFEKTTAKVQQQAL
+623 IRFEKTTAKVQQQAL

-647 GILIPLVQLFAMFGD
+647 EILIPLVQLFAMFGD
-662 GVRIMKYGVQHELMR
+662 GVRIMKYGIQHELMR
-677 EKEGQTK
+677 EKDAQSQSLAK
-684 SPKTPSKEQ
+684 APKTPCKESKET
-693 KNELGNPPRR
+693 KADMANPPRR

-728 RHMEFSTDAEHN
+728 RHTEFSTDAEHN

-789 SSHVCSLKVAE
+789 SSHVCALKVAE

-806 SIMWHQLSTKL
+806 SIMWHQLATKL

-827 RAPDVP
+827 RPPDVP

-847 PPESDKEKSRDRDVS
+847 PPESDKEKTRDRDVS

-869 IPLGPLGGFADILK
+869 IPLGPLGGFADIFK

-922 VCSNNDNGRSVG
+922 VCSNNENGHSVD
-934 SIELRKVHATDEIM
+934 SNELRKVHATDEIM

-962 SILPADRAI
+962 SILPTDRAI

-990 KASVIGENGGANGST
+990 KASVMGENGANGG
-1005 AGGAGENGSVSDDEE
+1005 AACGGGENGSGSEDDEE
-1020 DEEDGEDFWHTS
+1020 EEDSDDFWHTS
-1032 VGKFKFTLEQ
+1032 VGKFKFTLDT
-1042 LPQTLQYIH
+1042 LPQPLQYIH

-1068 ILQCLNV
+1068 VLQCLNT

-1089 HRGFF
+1089 QRGFF
-1094 IWCQENLLIRNL
+1094 IWCQENLLIKNL

-1112 EHSHICQAGVP
+1112 EHSHICQVGVP

-1174 TEVGLQTA
+1174 SEVGLQTA

-1187 CHLIASMDDINVYV
+1187 CHLIASMDDVNVYV

-1243 QLHNSLSDRRILT
+1243 QLHNSLSDRKMLG

-1290 ENGSEALS
+1290 DNGSEALS
-1298 SKILKAREA
+1298 AKIQKAREA

-1313 SGSMAKTL
+1313 SGGMAKTL

-1334 MSAPASMIPRQDSKF
+1334 MSAPASMAPRQDSKF

-1359 QISAPILK
+1359 QVSAPILK

-1377 FLGSSGNHANV
+1377 FLGSSSGGASGSSQSVNPAA
-1388 TSHSY
+1388 TA
-1393 ASSSH
+1393 ASSSRPKPPPCPIHQPGHTAFPYHTHHHH
-1398 PPTQHT
+1398 PHA
-1404 RGGHNHSHP
+1404 HHP
-1413 YAHPHSSHATTSSK
+1413 YPHPHPHHHPHHHAGSSAHL
-1427 HYSSTIASTTQ
+1427 ASTATA
-1438 PCPVHNPCTTN
+1438 CT
-1449 TTTTTTSISHSHFFF
+1449 SAGLV
-1464 SSNSPSTS
+1464 ST
-1472 TNTFTTHFAHFT
+1472 
-1484 SSNALPPTSQP
+1484 
-1495 QSVATFS
+1495 
-1502 TLASSASHSQS
+1502 HSQS

-1521 APTPNQTFIA
+1521 PPSH

-1538 REAEPPQSSMH
+1538 QEAETLLRSQAAADAAAASGSLGGSLGHPGQEAAAVGTGPAGG
-1549 ILSTQKSS
+1549 STGN
-1557 LPPHQSHH
+1557 PTPHHSF
-1565 ASYHSHFQKHPSAP
+1565 HSHFQKHPSAP
-1579 NLLPPPSVTAM
+1579 NLLPPPPA
-1590 PSPSPATSTNPLLH
+1590 PSPSPSSLAFPMH
-1604 CTCDGGGPGGAGI
+1604 CTCDAAPHPHPQVSGAAAT
-1617 GGSGSGSGGGGG
+1617 GS
-1629 GASSNA
+1629 AAN
-1635 PASAHQDGHIHSLG
+1635 PDGHIHSLG
-1649 GINDDNLI
+1649 GLNDDNLI

-1669 DRETIHLLVFLLM
+1669 DRETIHLLVFMLM
-1682 QFMSRTDQAFPSED
+1682 QFMSRTDQAYPSEE
-1696 KPISKTQNIVL
+1696 KPMTKTQNIVL

-1717 QIDKTFHTAPEN
+1717 QIDKTFHTTPES
-1729 LRASA
+1729 LRVSA

-1753 GGLILPSIMQIILYA
+1753 GGLIMPSVMQIILYA
-1768 PNPSNTAADCYQ
+1768 PNPTSTSGESYQ
-1780 NLVFNYSL
+1780 NIIFNYSL
-1788 WYLEQYPRR
+1788 WHLEQYPRR
-1797 NWMLTILVVLYKYS
+1797 NWLFTLLVVLYKYS
-1811 YTQPPHS
+1811 YTQPPLS
-1818 AYVISA
+1818 GYVIA
-1824 MRMVMNSL
+1824 GIRLIMNSL
-1832 RNHFHQCRR
+1832 RGHFHQCRR
-1841 IPTTTILDIQGASRS
+1841 IPTTTILDIQGVGGAARS

-1864 GTDPDEKDPS
+1864 GTDPDDKEAS

-1888 ASKSKGQNVAF
+1888 ASKSKGNVAF

-1912 SSLEADETESE
+1912 SSLDADETESE

-1942 PGSFDDTVHY
+1942 PGSFDDTIHFEDVM
-1952 DETPLS
+1952 P
-1958 KGDIQR
+1958 R
-1964 SRAMRAIEYEE
+1964 SRRTLEYTEE
-1975 KTTKPHHKSMI
+1975 KSTKSHKSMI
-1986 TTKTGDTY
+1986 TTKVGDTY
-1994 TTKIRTSGAQEAV
+1994 TTKIKATTTSE
-2007 STTVVTTHARHS
+2007 TLVTTHTRHS

-2028 TPLVGTDTAAE
+2028 TPLVGAETTE

-2049 HRAITVRNKSL
+2049 HRAVTVRNKSL

-2082 GALQDIQTKSSD
+2082 GALQDMSPAVERKAGSSSGSGSRSANGNGNGNGSGGSAPAAIQA
-2094 SNSKS
+2094 
-2099 LTSSNGNRSTNSST
+2099 TSST
-2113 ESSDKR
+2113 
-2119 QQQQQQPCTSQ
+2119 
-2130 QTQQQHQA
+2130 A
-2138 AISKKPIGR
+2138 ASKPIGR
-2147 HKTIVECSAGTSSS
+2147 HKTIVECSAGNSSS
-2161 STGTDDSRLSA
+2161 SADDSRQ
-2172 NHKKPTGKSLKRSDK
+2172 KKSQTKSLRRTDK
-2187 AYGSPD
+2187 NYGSPD

-2205 VDEMDATK
+2205 RDEMDESIQS
-2213 LPAPKSIAALEIPTP
+2213 LPPPKSIAALEIPTP
-2228 ERLLPIGTHE
+2228 ERLLPIGTQDT
-2238 SVGGLVERMREGLNL
+2238 VATLVERVRDGLNL

-2277 SRTTSPRRLIK
+2277 SRTNSPRRLIK
-2288 QVALESPPNAG
+2288 QVALESPPNPNAQLPSQPSADLHTS
-2299 IAGQQDLHSSIL
+2299 ILKNVQQDLKQNAPEGNGL
-2311 KSVTQ
+2311 
-2316 EVRSATSAAATTSIS
+2316 TTSNSI
-2331 GTHITTK
+2331 
-2338 PEAPKRPR
+2338 KRPR

-2353 VDASAIP
+2353 VDSNAIP
-2360 DVRSRFAGA
+2360 DIRSRFAGS
-2369 WPPPPYQPPEEVDDD
+2369 WPPPPFQPVDPDPDDD
-2384 GEESNENGN
+2384 DEIGAEASN
-2393 GHSSAAAQPNRVSS
+2393 GHGTHSTTHAPRGSS
-2407 RRVGDYTVCDR
+2407 RRVGDYTIVER
-2418 CTDCGALIEEYT
+2418 CSDCGAHIEEYT
-2430 DEDIGILIV
+2430 DEEIGIFIV

-2461 LTSRICLTSTHSWQG
+2461 MTSRICLSSTHAWQG
-2476 ENGPALVCSA
+2476 ENGPPLASSA
-2486 QAVALQFIRCV
+2486 QAVACQFFRCV

-2511 QTQVKMKVRHNS
+2511 QTQMKMKIRHHH
-2523 FRSIARALQDF
+2523 FRSIAKALQDF
-2534 QELNATHPI
+2534 QDLNSTSPI
-2543 YMVCESLQSKKSLP
+2543 YMVCESLTSKKALP
-2557 IEQLPVI
+2557 IDQLPVI

-2569 EYLQC
+2569 EYLNLQC
-2574 VPTELTTGPGVWQQ
+2574 VPTEAGVGLAVWSQ

-2602 LLPNLDNP
+2602 IMPSLTNAEYMLD
-2610 EHLLGIMV
+2610 IMA
-2618 ATLKLNIVPKTLL
+2618 ATLRLNCVPKTLL

-2637 MGFCVQNTNLE
+2637 MAYCVQHTNLE
-2648 YNSLYELC
+2648 YQTLYELC
-2656 TLNMRTFS
+2656 TLNIRSFS
-2664 KDRDKMLLC
+2664 KDRDKNLLC
-2673 RQLIFEFVQ
+2673 RQMIFEFVQ
-2682 ALKFKT
+2682 ALKFKS
-2688 NIPDNNLLMIIGF
+2688 NIPDHNLLTIIGF
-2701 VLHDAGGALPPGTIA
+2701 VLLDAGGTLPPGA
-2716 GLPETAP
+2716 APGLPDAAP
-2723 PLTTNAADCMRQYV
+2723 MMTTNSADCLRQYI

-2758 GHVQN
+2758 GQTSS

-2786 SRGNTRDNKSSS
+2786 SRGNSRDNKAVS

-2838 LALTQRRNEH
+2838 MALMQRRQETH
-2848 HTVPIPLQQVPP
+2848 SIPTPMPQQNSQGTGP
-2860 TVPPAAVHYQHHH
+2860 TASVHYQH
-2873 QHPSATAPIAM
+2873 QGVTYSQ
-2884 PVSQESSCHIADHI
+2884 PVPQEASCHIADHI

-2931 YLEHIAR
+2931 YLEQMAHN
-2938 TSSNAE
+2938 TNSNAE
-2944 GNTMGV
+2944 GSTLGV

-2962 LQLVSHARP
+2962 LQLVSHAKP
-2971 PKESAGANVGSGGIA
+2971 TVNKDQPQTPLDFQTQSANS
-2986 DFTQNPN
+2986 
-2993 AKTPNAK
+2993 K

-3015 LKETNSTILGKLL
+3015 LKDTNSTVLGKLL
-3028 PLWSPVLSSQTQLS
+3028 PMWSPVLSSQTQLS

-3057 DYVEQQTH
+3057 DYEEQQTYK
-3065 PSDALLKWLQRLQF
+3065 SEALLKWLQRLQF

>member
-20 QARLRCL
+20 QAKLRCL
-27 HDSHVRLLQNTQPA
+27 HDSHVRLLQNTQPT
-41 PSGDDI
+41 PSGVDI
-47 ANNIKYFVQTLLAVL
+47 ANNIKYFSQTLLTVL

-68 PHDLIRDPSEDPT
+68 PHELIRDPSEDPT

-102 DVAPCVQCGQIAFGK
+102 DVAPCIQYGQIVFGK
-117 YLLQG
+117 ALLQC
-122 LCCLLPFL
+122 LCCILPFL

-146 SVLPTALH
+146 SVLPPALH
-154 QDIINALC
+154 QDIVNALC

-173 TADEECQACQAV
+173 SADEQECQACQAV

-228 SVSRSSAAKLL
+228 SMSRSSAAKLL

-270 CDQCPNTGNAEAAK
+270 CEQCPNAGNAEAAK
-284 VCFDHGISTSYAAER
+284 VCFDHSISISYAPDCP
-299 APPLYLCIECANEIH
+299 PPLYLCIECANEIH

-352 FSTECASYNGY
+352 FSTECASYNGN
-363 HPIRYCA
+363 HPIRYCTL
-370 QCHSNRHN
+370 CHSNRHN

-418 LNFEPGKDGTD
+418 LNFEPGKDGSD
-429 PKKNGDNGTPDTISL
+429 PKKNGGNGTPDTITL

-493 GSQIES
+493 ASQIES

-517 RLHYNVFISCLL
+517 RIHYNVFISCLL

-590 KELIELKIVLSK
+590 KELNELKIVLSK

-623 MRFEKTTAKVQQQAL
+623 IRFEKTTAKVQQQAL

-677 EKEGQTK
+677 EKEGQGK
-684 SPKTPSKEQ
+684 GPKTPLKET

-728 RHMEFSTDAEHN
+728 RHTEFSTDAEHN

-766 HTSVCENVSR
+766 HTSVCENVAR

-806 SIMWHQLSTKL
+806 SIMWHQLATKL

-827 RAPDVP
+827 RPPDIP

-847 PPESDKEKSRDRDVS
+847 PPESDKEKSRERDVS

-869 IPLGPLGGFADILK
+869 IPLGPLGGFA
-883 LDQFFSDD
+883 
-891 GKIIIMAGPVP
+891 
-902 VAVPQPEPH
+902 
-911 SVGGVL
+911 
-917 VHMPH
+917 
-922 VCSNNDNGRSVG
+922 
-934 SIELRKVHATDEIM
+934 
-948 TATVE
+948 
-953 TVSEQLDLA
+953 
-962 SILPADRAI
+962 
-971 ARSITLSDADVGS
+971 GS

-990 KASVIGENGGANGST
+990 RASVLGENGGANGST
-1005 AGGAGENGSVSDDEE
+1005 GGGAGENGSVSDEEE
-1020 DEEDGEDFWHTS
+1020 DEEEGEDFWHTS
-1032 VGKFKFTLEQ
+1032 VGKFKFTLDQ

-1068 ILQCLNV
+1068 VLQCLNV

-1094 IWCQENLLIRNL
+1094 IWCQEHLLIKNL
-1106 WELCNA
+1106 WGLCNA
-1112 EHSHICQAGVP
+1112 EHSHICQASVP

-1144 AFHDTDWRVR
+1144 AFHDTDWRIR

-1243 QLHNSLSDRRILT
+1243 QLHNSLSDRKILN

-1349 VPEKEKIYSR
+1349 MPEKEKIYSR

-1367 RKTSRFGLGQ
+1367 RKTSRFGL
-1377 FLGSSGNHANV
+1377 
-1388 TSHSY
+1388 
-1393 ASSSH
+1393 
-1398 PPTQHT
+1398 
-1404 RGGHNHSHP
+1404 
-1413 YAHPHSSHATTSSK
+1413 
-1427 HYSSTIASTTQ
+1427 
-1438 PCPVHNPCTTN
+1438 
-1449 TTTTTTSISHSHFFF
+1449 
-1464 SSNSPSTS
+1464 
-1472 TNTFTTHFAHFT
+1472 
-1484 SSNALPPTSQP
+1484 
-1495 QSVATFS
+1495 
-1502 TLASSASHSQS
+1502 
-1513 HQYLVHCV
+1513 
-1521 APTPNQTFIA
+1521 
-1531 HSPMPTL
+1531 
-1538 REAEPPQSSMH
+1538 
-1549 ILSTQKSS
+1549 
-1557 LPPHQSHH
+1557 
-1565 ASYHSHFQKHPSAP
+1565 
-1579 NLLPPPSVTAM
+1579 
-1590 PSPSPATSTNPLLH
+1590 
-1604 CTCDGGGPGGAGI
+1604 
-1617 GGSGSGSGGGGG
+1617 
-1629 GASSNA
+1629 
-1635 PASAHQDGHIHSLG
+1635 DGHIHSLG

-1696 KPISKTQNIVL
+1696 KPVSKTQNIVL

-1717 QIDKTFHTAPEN
+1717 QIDKTFHTTPEN
-1729 LRASA
+1729 LRVSA

-1797 NWMLTILVVLYKYS
+1797 NWMLTVLVVLYKYS
-1811 YTQPPHS
+1811 YTQPPYS

-1841 IPTTTILDIQGASRS
+1841 IPTTTILDIQGTSRS

-1942 PGSFDDTVHY
+1942 PGSFDDTVHFE
-1952 DETPLS
+1952 ETSLT
-1958 KGDIQR
+1958 KGDMQR
-1964 SRAMRAIEYEE
+1964 ARAARAIEYEE
-1975 KTTKPHHKSMI
+1975 KTSRAQHKSLI

-1994 TTKIRTSGAQEAV
+1994 TTKIRTTGGQEAV
-2007 STTVVTTHARHS
+2007 STTVVTTQARHS

-2028 TPLVGTDTAAE
+2028 TPLVGTDAAAE

-2082 GALQDIQTKSSD
+2082 GALQDIQAKSSD

-2113 ESSDKR
+2113 ENSGKCP
-2119 QQQQQQPCTSQ
+2119 QQLPPVTSQHVQNQQQQPPHHPPAS
-2130 QTQQQHQA
+2130 
-2138 AISKKPIGR
+2138 SKKPIGR

-2172 NHKKPTGKSLKRSDK
+2172 NHKKPAGKSLKRSDK

-2205 VDEMDATK
+2205 VDEVDTTK

-2238 SVGGLVERMREGLNL
+2238 SVGGLIDRLRDGLNL
-2253 PDISHLKQDSLDVSE
+2253 PDISHLKQDSLDVSD
-2268 STKDDVTPS
+2268 STKDDITPS

-2288 QVALESPPNAG
+2288 QVALESPPNASA
-2299 IAGQQDLHSSIL
+2299 AGQQDLHSSIL

-2316 EVRSATSAAATTSIS
+2316 EVKTTTSATVTASTS
-2331 GTHITTK
+2331 GVHNATK

-2353 VDASAIP
+2353 MDASAMP
-2360 DVRSRFAGA
+2360 DIRSRFAGA
-2369 WPPPPYQPPEEVDDD
+2369 WPPPPYQPPEELDDD
-2384 GEESNENGN
+2384 LDDGIENGN
-2393 GHSSAAAQPNRVSS
+2393 GHSGAAAQPNRVST
-2407 RRVGDYTVCDR
+2407 RRVGDYTICDR

-2461 LTSRICLTSTHSWQG
+2461 ITSRICLTSTHSWQG

-2486 QAVALQFIRCV
+2486 QAVSLQFIRCV
-2497 LHQLAPNGIFLQVF
+2497 LHQLAPNGIFVQVF

-2557 IEQLPVI
+2557 VEQLPVI

-2569 EYLQC
+2569 EYLHC

-2602 LLPNLDNP
+2602 LLPNLANP
-2610 EHLLGIMV
+2610 EHLLDIMV
-2618 ATLKLNIVPKTLL
+2618 ATLKMNIVPKTLL

-2637 MGFCVQNTNLE
+2637 IGFCVQNTNLE
-2648 YNSLYELC
+2648 YHSLYDLC
-2656 TLNMRTFS
+2656 TLNMRSFS

-2701 VLHDAGGALPPGTIA
+2701 VLHDAGGTLPPGTII
-2716 GLPETAP
+2716 GFPEAPP

-2758 GHVQN
+2758 GQIQN

-2838 LALTQRRNEH
+2838 LALTQRRDERH
-2848 HTVPIPLQQVPP
+2848 AIPIPSQQVPP
-2860 TVPPAAVHYQHHH
+2860 TVPPAAVHYQHH
-2873 QHPSATAPIAM
+2873 QQQPSGMAPFAM

-2931 YLEHIAR
+2931 YLEHVAR
-2938 TSSNAE
+2938 SSSNAE

-2971 PKESAGANVGSGGIA
+2971 PKESSGSGVGGAGIA

-2993 AKTPNAK
+2993 AKSPNAK

-3042 DTLHV
+3042 KTLHV
-3047 RLQNVRDYAP
+3047 RLQNVRDNAP
-3057 DYVEQQTH
+3057 DFEEQQTH